1 VTRTGFILIRLQK
14 LGALALKKKKKKR
27 ALFENT
33 QPPDSAQKKHH
44 AKAVV
49 VDFIVVIVII
59 MRAASSL
66 SASCSYSSKMKSSA
80 FAPQQRF
87 FPATKKTT
95 RSEEITSSRILF
107 VGARRKDGRRTNA
120 SSSREK
126 RLAFSPGAAT
136 RALNKNAAAFGNN
149 NVVLFSSYEEEEE
162 DSEDEETKREKMEAI
177 QYAMQSFDVSS
188 DENFLP
194 SSPPSLGGGGGD
206 GGEEDQALK
215 TNVMEFVGAVRGGSN
230 KNGARRNGGKK
241 NDEGAG
247 VVGRRGR
254 GRYGNDVTREQR
266 RQRGQKPN
274 NGALVAREKKMSNRE
289 VKKSRK
295 VRAVFMGSMDDEDED
310 DGKKDD
316 MNDESFETRFELK
329 EGTSDVVKTSV
340 SSEKTN
346 GEKINVPRIEQRDVN
361 SNREAVLLPF
371 LNENRMLSEDDDES
385 SRITASNL
393 TKCNDAIRRCT
404 SFEEV
409 LPLVK
414 EMRQFGI
421 TPVESTYVAVMIACK
436 NAGTPERAI
445 EVYDA
450 CRMSGIEVSKRTM
463 LLTIECA
470 VKAKKLQPAMRVKE
484 DIEERGWTLSP
495 KIFDQLLKLTIDVD
509 MPGEDRKGRSPKARL
524 VRACVLFEEMTSK
537 SNLEPSPVAFNALL
551 VGAARAKEPQLVAQ
565 TFDEM
570 TSRGVAPSRETCEIA
585 LKALAEGGELAKSLN
600 VFAVMRQR
608 GLAPRKS
615 TYTALILSCAK
626 AKEPKCDEAFEI
638 FYRLREEGSV
648 EPNRAMFAAL
658 IDCAI
663 RAGKESYAFDAFDAM
678 KEANIPPTMA
688 TYNRLIHACGQKGT
702 ANGLRDAVRLYEYV
716 LAQNAAD
723 LRPDAYT
730 YGSLIAACAKV
741 RDATKAL
748 TLLDEMLEKSDEV
761 YPTTVVF
768 NSCITACG
776 QAGRWEDARKVFEKL
791 KVEIENRGGTGSSDL
806 YIGRETYGA
815 MLDAALGPGGAEAAV
830 AAVALELGKDK
841 KGGSSSG
848 MKTSLLDSER
858 VELAI
863 ELFKS
868 DEARRVCMYDD
879 IDEALWKNG
888 GDYDASKYTRTE
900 TIVATLAMLKA
911 VRYCEN
917 SSSKG
922 GGKTFANLPDEIC
935 INCGNAARRSLAV
948 ESVARAA
955 GVNCDTEERG
965 SSLYVTLPKSSLK
978 SLLKV
983 RN

>member
-1 VTRTGFILIRLQK
+1 MRVPLSDGRRRFGE
-14 LGALALKKKKKKR
+14 KKKK
-27 ALFENT
+27 T
-33 QPPDSAQKKHH
+33 Q
-44 AKAVV
+44 
-49 VDFIVVIVII
+49 
-59 MRAASSL
+59 RCAS
-66 SASCSYSSKMKSSA
+66 
-80 FAPQQRF
+80 R
-87 FPATKKTT
+87 
-95 RSEEITSSRILF
+95 
-107 VGARRKDGRRTNA
+107 NA
-120 SSSREK
+120 SSGVSSR
-126 RLAFSPGAAT
+126 SPF
-136 RALNKNAAAFGNN
+136 FGN
-149 NVVLFSSYEEEEE
+149 VFASSSFDDDD
-162 DSEDEETKREKMEAI
+162 DSEDEEVLKRERLEAV
-177 QYAMQSFDVSS
+177 QFAMQSFDVS
-188 DENFLP
+188 DETFNA
-194 SSPPSLGGGGGD
+194 GVKVAE
-206 GGEEDQALK
+206 EEDDRDDALK
-215 TNVMEFVGAVRGGSN
+215 TNVAEFVGAVRGGSSSSSGRGGGGGRRKSKDERGSGAGNN
-230 KNGARRNGGKK
+230 KNAAREERQK
-241 NDEGAG
+241 
-247 VVGRRGR
+247 R
-254 GRYGNDVTREQR
+254 QR
-266 RQRGQKPN
+266 RPKSSN
-274 NGALVAREKKMSNRE
+274 IANVARETKMSNRE

-295 VRAVFMGSMDDEDED
+295 VRAVFMGSMDDDDDNNEREEENED
-310 DGKKDD
+310 GG
-316 MNDESFETRFELK
+316 SFGGTRFELK
-329 EGTSDVVKTSV
+329 EGTSEVLKTSSV
-340 SSEKTN
+340 SDDKTTN
-346 GEKINVPRIEQRDVN
+346 GEIIDVPRIEQRDN
-361 SNREAVLLPF
+361 NNDKEAVLLTF

-421 TPVESTYVAVMIACK
+421 TPVESTYVAVIIACR

-450 CRMSGIEVSKRTM
+450 CRTSGIEVSKRTM
-463 LLTIECA
+463 LLTMECA

-484 DIEERGWTLSP
+484 DIEEQGWTLSP
-495 KIFDQLLKLTIDVD
+495 KVFDQLLKLTIDVD

-537 SNLEPSPVAFNALL
+537 SNVEPSPVAFNALL

-570 TSRGVAPSRETCEIA
+570 TSQGVSPSRETCEIA

-748 TLLDEMLEKSDEV
+748 SLLDEMLEKSDEV

-791 KVEIENRGGTGSSDL
+791 KVEIENRGGLGSSDL

-830 AAVALELGKDK
+830 SAVALELGKDK

-848 MKTSLLDSER
+848 MKTSFIDSDR

-863 ELFKS
+863 ELFQS
-868 DEARRVCMYDD
+868 EEARRVCQYDD
-879 IDEALWKNG
+879 IDEALWKND

-911 VRYCEN
+911 VRYCES

-922 GGKTFANLPDEIC
+922 NRTFADLPNEIC

-955 GVNCDTEERG
+955 GVKCDTEEQG
-965 SSLYVTLPKSSLK
+965 SALYVTLPKSSLK
-978 SLLKV
+978 SFMKV

>member
-1 VTRTGFILIRLQK
+1 MRVPLSDGRRRFGE
-14 LGALALKKKKKKR
+14 KKKK
-27 ALFENT
+27 T
-33 QPPDSAQKKHH
+33 Q
-44 AKAVV
+44 
-49 VDFIVVIVII
+49 
-59 MRAASSL
+59 RCAS
-66 SASCSYSSKMKSSA
+66 
-80 FAPQQRF
+80 R
-87 FPATKKTT
+87 
-95 RSEEITSSRILF
+95 
-107 VGARRKDGRRTNA
+107 NA
-120 SSSREK
+120 SSGGSSR
-126 RLAFSPGAAT
+126 SPF
-136 RALNKNAAAFGNN
+136 FGN
-149 NVVLFSSYEEEEE
+149 VFASSSFDDDD
-162 DSEDEETKREKMEAI
+162 DSEDEEVLKRERLEAV
-177 QYAMQSFDVSS
+177 QFAMQSFDVS
-188 DENFLP
+188 DETFNA
-194 SSPPSLGGGGGD
+194 GVKVAE
-206 GGEEDQALK
+206 EEDDRDDALK
-215 TNVMEFVGAVRGGSN
+215 TNVAEFVGAVRGGSSSSSGRGGGGGRRKSKDERGSGAGNN
-230 KNGARRNGGKK
+230 KNAAREERQK
-241 NDEGAG
+241 
-247 VVGRRGR
+247 R
-254 GRYGNDVTREQR
+254 QR
-266 RQRGQKPN
+266 RPKSSN
-274 NGALVAREKKMSNRE
+274 IANVARETKMSNRE

-295 VRAVFMGSMDDEDED
+295 VRAVFMGSMDDGDDNNEREEENED
-310 DGKKDD
+310 GG
-316 MNDESFETRFELK
+316 SFGGTRFELK
-329 EGTSDVVKTSV
+329 EGTSEVLKTSSV
-340 SSEKTN
+340 SDDKTTN
-346 GEKINVPRIEQRDVN
+346 GEIIDVPRIEQRDN
-361 SNREAVLLPF
+361 NNDKEAVLLTF

-421 TPVESTYVAVMIACK
+421 TPVESTYVAVMIACR

-450 CRMSGIEVSKRTM
+450 CRTSGIEVSKRTM
-463 LLTIECA
+463 LLTMECA

-484 DIEERGWTLSP
+484 DIEEQGWTLSP
-495 KIFDQLLKLTIDVD
+495 KVFDQLLKLTIDVD

-537 SNLEPSPVAFNALL
+537 SNVEPSPVAFNALL

-570 TSRGVAPSRETCEIA
+570 TSQGVSPSRETCEIA

-615 TYTALILSCAK
+615 TYTALILSCAR

-748 TLLDEMLEKSDEV
+748 SLLDEMLEKSDEV

-791 KVEIENRGGTGSSDL
+791 KVEIENRGGLGSSDL

-830 AAVALELGKDK
+830 SAVALELGKDK

-848 MKTSLLDSER
+848 MKTSFIDSDR

-863 ELFKS
+863 ELFQS
-868 DEARRVCMYDD
+868 EEARRVCQYDD
-879 IDEALWKNG
+879 IDEALWKND

-911 VRYCEN
+911 VRYCES

-922 GGKTFANLPDEIC
+922 NRTFADLPNEIC

-955 GVNCDTEERG
+955 GVKCDTEEQG
-965 SSLYVTLPKSSLK
+965 SALYVTLPKSSLK
-978 SLLKV
+978 SFMKV

>member
-1 VTRTGFILIRLQK
+1 MRVPLSDGRRRFGE
-14 LGALALKKKKKKR
+14 KKKK
-27 ALFENT
+27 T
-33 QPPDSAQKKHH
+33 Q
-44 AKAVV
+44 
-49 VDFIVVIVII
+49 
-59 MRAASSL
+59 RCAS
-66 SASCSYSSKMKSSA
+66 
-80 FAPQQRF
+80 R
-87 FPATKKTT
+87 
-95 RSEEITSSRILF
+95 
-107 VGARRKDGRRTNA
+107 NA
-120 SSSREK
+120 SSGGSSR
-126 RLAFSPGAAT
+126 SPF
-136 RALNKNAAAFGNN
+136 FGN
-149 NVVLFSSYEEEEE
+149 VFASSSFDDDD
-162 DSEDEETKREKMEAI
+162 DSEDEEVLKRERLEAV
-177 QYAMQSFDVSS
+177 QFAMQSFDVS
-188 DENFLP
+188 DETFNA
-194 SSPPSLGGGGGD
+194 GVKVAEE
-206 GGEEDQALK
+206 EEDREDALK
-215 TNVMEFVGAVRGGSN
+215 TNVAEFVGAVRGGSSSSSGRGGGGGRRKSKDERGSGAGNN
-230 KNGARRNGGKK
+230 KNAAREERQK
-241 NDEGAG
+241 
-247 VVGRRGR
+247 R
-254 GRYGNDVTREQR
+254 QR
-266 RQRGQKPN
+266 RPKSSN
-274 NGALVAREKKMSNRE
+274 IANVARETKMSNRE

-295 VRAVFMGSMDDEDED
+295 VRAVFMGSMDDDDDNNEREEENED
-310 DGKKDD
+310 GG
-316 MNDESFETRFELK
+316 SFGGTRVELK
-329 EGTSDVVKTSV
+329 EGTSEVLKTSSV
-340 SSEKTN
+340 SDDKTTN
-346 GEKINVPRIEQRDVN
+346 GEIIDVPRIEQRDN
-361 SNREAVLLPF
+361 NNDKEAVLLTF

-421 TPVESTYVAVMIACK
+421 TPVESTYVAVMIACR

-450 CRMSGIEVSKRTM
+450 CRTSGIEVSKRTM
-463 LLTIECA
+463 LLTMECA

-484 DIEERGWTLSP
+484 DIEEQGWTLSP
-495 KIFDQLLKLTIDVD
+495 KVFDQLLKLTIDVD

-537 SNLEPSPVAFNALL
+537 SNVEPSPVAFNALL

-570 TSRGVAPSRETCEIA
+570 TSQGVSPSRETCEIA

-748 TLLDEMLEKSDEV
+748 SLLDEMLEKSDEV

-791 KVEIENRGGTGSSDL
+791 KVEIENRGGLGSSDL

-830 AAVALELGKDK
+830 SAVALELGKDK

-848 MKTSLLDSER
+848 MKTSFIDSDR

-863 ELFKS
+863 ELFQS
-868 DEARRVCMYDD
+868 EEARRVCQYDD
-879 IDEALWKNG
+879 IDEALWKND

-900 TIVATLAMLKA
+900 TIGATLAMLKA
-911 VRYCEN
+911 VRYGES

-922 GGKTFANLPDEIC
+922 NRTFADLPNEIC

-955 GVNCDTEERG
+955 GVKCDTEEQG
-965 SSLYVTLPKSSLK
+965 SALYVTLPKSSLK
-978 SLLKV
+978 SFMKV

>member
-1 VTRTGFILIRLQK
+1 MRVPLSDGRRRFGE
-14 LGALALKKKKKKR
+14 KKKK
-27 ALFENT
+27 T
-33 QPPDSAQKKHH
+33 Q
-44 AKAVV
+44 
-49 VDFIVVIVII
+49 
-59 MRAASSL
+59 RCAS
-66 SASCSYSSKMKSSA
+66 
-80 FAPQQRF
+80 R
-87 FPATKKTT
+87 
-95 RSEEITSSRILF
+95 
-107 VGARRKDGRRTNA
+107 NA
-120 SSSREK
+120 SSGGSSR
-126 RLAFSPGAAT
+126 SPF
-136 RALNKNAAAFGNN
+136 FGN
-149 NVVLFSSYEEEEE
+149 VFASSSFDDDD
-162 DSEDEETKREKMEAI
+162 DSEDEEVLKRERLEAV
-177 QYAMQSFDVSS
+177 QFAMQSFDVS
-188 DENFLP
+188 DETFGA
-194 SSPPSLGGGGGD
+194 GGKVAE
-206 GGEEDQALK
+206 EEDREDALK
-215 TNVMEFVGAVRGGSN
+215 TNVAEFVGAVRGGSSSSSGRGGGGGRRKSKDERGSGAGNN
-230 KNGARRNGGKK
+230 KNAAREERQK
-241 NDEGAG
+241 
-247 VVGRRGR
+247 R
-254 GRYGNDVTREQR
+254 QR
-266 RQRGQKPN
+266 RPKSSN
-274 NGALVAREKKMSNRE
+274 IANVARETKMSNRE

-295 VRAVFMGSMDDEDED
+295 VRAVFMGSMDDDDDNNEREEENED
-310 DGKKDD
+310 GG
-316 MNDESFETRFELK
+316 SFGGTRFELK
-329 EGTSDVVKTSV
+329 EGTSEVLKTSSV
-340 SSEKTN
+340 SDDKTTN
-346 GEKINVPRIEQRDVN
+346 GEIIDVPRIEQRDN
-361 SNREAVLLPF
+361 NNDKEAVLLTF

-421 TPVESTYVAVMIACK
+421 TPVESTYVAVMIACR

-450 CRMSGIEVSKRTM
+450 CRTSGIEVSKRTM
-463 LLTIECA
+463 LLTMECA

-484 DIEERGWTLSP
+484 DIEEQGWTLSP
-495 KIFDQLLKLTIDVD
+495 KVFDQLLKLTIDVD

-537 SNLEPSPVAFNALL
+537 SNVEPSPVAFNALL

-570 TSRGVAPSRETCEIA
+570 TSQGVSPSRETCEIA

-748 TLLDEMLEKSDEV
+748 SLLDEMLEKSDEV

-791 KVEIENRGGTGSSDL
+791 KVEIENRGGLGSSDL

-830 AAVALELGKDK
+830 SAVALELGKDK

-848 MKTSLLDSER
+848 MKTSFIDSDR

-863 ELFKS
+863 ELFQS
-868 DEARRVCMYDD
+868 EEARRVCQYDD
-879 IDEALWKNG
+879 IDEALWKND

-911 VRYCEN
+911 VRYCES

-922 GGKTFANLPDEIC
+922 NRTFADLPNEIC

-955 GVNCDTEERG
+955 GVKCDTEEQG
-965 SSLYVTLPKSSLK
+965 SALYVTLPKSSLK
-978 SLLKV
+978 SFMKV

>member
-1 VTRTGFILIRLQK
+1 MSLPLSNGRRRFGE
-14 LGALALKKKKKKR
+14 KKKKIPR
-27 ALFENT
+27 C
-33 QPPDSAQKKHH
+33 
-44 AKAVV
+44 
-49 VDFIVVIVII
+49 
-59 MRAASSL
+59 ASRN
-66 SASCSYSSKMKSSA
+66 SSSGG
-80 FAPQQRF
+80 
-87 FPATKKTT
+87 
-95 RSEEITSSRILF
+95 SSRSPF
-107 VGARRKDGRRTNA
+107 FGNVFA
-120 SSSREK
+120 SSS
-126 RLAFSPGAAT
+126 FDDDD
-136 RALNKNAAAFGNN
+136 
-149 NVVLFSSYEEEEE
+149 
-162 DSEDEETKREKMEAI
+162 DSEDEEVLKRERLEAV
-177 QYAMQSFDVSS
+177 QFAMQSFDVS
-188 DENFLP
+188 DETFGA
-194 SSPPSLGGGGGD
+194 GGKVAE
-206 GGEEDQALK
+206 EEDREDALK
-215 TNVMEFVGAVRGGSN
+215 TNVAEFVGAVRGGSSSSSGRGGGGGRRKSKDDGSGAGNN
-230 KNGARRNGGKK
+230 KNAAREERQK
-241 NDEGAG
+241 
-247 VVGRRGR
+247 R
-254 GRYGNDVTREQR
+254 QR
-266 RQRGQKPN
+266 RPKSSN
-274 NGALVAREKKMSNRE
+274 IANVARETKMSNRE

-295 VRAVFMGSMDDEDED
+295 VRAVFMGSMDDDDDNNEREEENED
-310 DGKKDD
+310 GG
-316 MNDESFETRFELK
+316 SFGGTRFELK
-329 EGTSDVVKTSV
+329 EGTSEVLKTSSV
-340 SSEKTN
+340 SDDKTTN
-346 GEKINVPRIEQRDVN
+346 GEKIDVPRIEQRDN
-361 SNREAVLLPF
+361 NNDKEAVLLTF

-421 TPVESTYVAVMIACK
+421 TPVESTYVAVMIACR

-450 CRMSGIEVSKRTM
+450 CRTSGIEVSKRTM
-463 LLTIECA
+463 LLTMECA

-484 DIEERGWTLSP
+484 DIEEQGWTLSP
-495 KIFDQLLKLTIDVD
+495 KVFDQLLKLTIDVD

-537 SNLEPSPVAFNALL
+537 SNVEPSPVAFNALL

-570 TSRGVAPSRETCEIA
+570 TSQGVSPSRETCEIA

-748 TLLDEMLEKSDEV
+748 SLLDEMLEKSDEV

-791 KVEIENRGGTGSSDL
+791 KVEIENRGGLGSSDL

-830 AAVALELGKDK
+830 SAVALELGKDK

-848 MKTSLLDSER
+848 MKTSFIDSDR

-863 ELFKS
+863 ELFRS
-868 DEARRVCMYDD
+868 EEARRVCQYDD
-879 IDEALWKNG
+879 IDEALWKND

-911 VRYCEN
+911 VRYCES

-922 GGKTFANLPDEIC
+922 NRTFADLPNEIC

-955 GVNCDTEERG
+955 GVKCDTEEQG
-965 SSLYVTLPKSSLK
+965 SALYVTLPKSSLK
-978 SLLKV
+978 SFMKV

>member
-1 VTRTGFILIRLQK
+1 M
-14 LGALALKKKKKKR
+14 LK
-27 ALFENT
+27 
-33 QPPDSAQKKHH
+33 
-44 AKAVV
+44 
-49 VDFIVVIVII
+49 
-59 MRAASSL
+59 
-66 SASCSYSSKMKSSA
+66 
-80 FAPQQRF
+80 
-87 FPATKKTT
+87 
-95 RSEEITSSRILF
+95 TSS
-107 VGARRKDGRRTNA
+107 
-120 SSSREK
+120 
-126 RLAFSPGAAT
+126 
-136 RALNKNAAAFGNN
+136 
-149 NVVLFSSYEEEEE
+149 
-162 DSEDEETKREKMEAI
+162 
-177 QYAMQSFDVSS
+177 VS
-188 DENFLP
+188 D
-194 SSPPSLGGGGGD
+194 D
-206 GGEEDQALK
+206 K
-215 TNVMEFVGAVRGGSN
+215 T
-230 KNGARRNGGKK
+230 
-241 NDEGAG
+241 
-247 VVGRRGR
+247 
-254 GRYGNDVTREQR
+254 
-266 RQRGQKPN
+266 
-274 NGALVAREKKMSNRE
+274 
-289 VKKSRK
+289 
-295 VRAVFMGSMDDEDED
+295 
-310 DGKKDD
+310 
-316 MNDESFETRFELK
+316 
-329 EGTSDVVKTSV
+329 
-340 SSEKTN
+340 TN
-346 GEKINVPRIEQRDVN
+346 GEIIDVPRIEQRDN
-361 SNREAVLLPF
+361 NNDKEAVLLTF

-421 TPVESTYVAVMIACK
+421 TPVESTYVAVMIACR

-450 CRMSGIEVSKRTM
+450 CRTSGIEVSKRTM
-463 LLTIECA
+463 LLTMECA

-484 DIEERGWTLSP
+484 V
-495 KIFDQLLKLTIDVD
+495 FDQLLKLTIDVD

-537 SNLEPSPVAFNALL
+537 SNVEPSPVAFNALL

-570 TSRGVAPSRETCEIA
+570 TSQGVSPSRETCEIA

-748 TLLDEMLEKSDEV
+748 SLLDEMLEKSDEV

-791 KVEIENRGGTGSSDL
+791 KVEIENRGGLGSSDL

-830 AAVALELGKDK
+830 SAVALELGKDK

-848 MKTSLLDSER
+848 MKTSFIDSDR

-863 ELFKS
+863 ELFQS
-868 DEARRVCMYDD
+868 EEARRVCQYDD
-879 IDEALWKNG
+879 IDEALWKND

-911 VRYCEN
+911 VRYCES

-922 GGKTFANLPDEIC
+922 NRTFADLPNEIC

-955 GVNCDTEERG
+955 GVKCDTEEQG
-965 SSLYVTLPKSSLK
+965 SALYVTLPKSSLK
-978 SLLKV
+978 SFMKV

>member
-1 VTRTGFILIRLQK
+1 L
-14 LGALALKKKKKKR
+14 
-27 ALFENT
+27 E
-33 QPPDSAQKKHH
+33 
-44 AKAVV
+44 AVQ
-49 VDFIVVIVII
+49 F
-59 MRAASSL
+59 
-66 SASCSYSSKMKSSA
+66 
-80 FAPQQRF
+80 
-87 FPATKKTT
+87 
-95 RSEEITSSRILF
+95 
-107 VGARRKDGRRTNA
+107 
-120 SSSREK
+120 
-126 RLAFSPGAAT
+126 
-136 RALNKNAAAFGNN
+136 
-149 NVVLFSSYEEEEE
+149 
-162 DSEDEETKREKMEAI
+162 
-177 QYAMQSFDVSS
+177 AMQSFDVS
-188 DENFLP
+188 DETFNA
-194 SSPPSLGGGGGD
+194 GVKVAE
-206 GGEEDQALK
+206 EEDDRDDALK
-215 TNVMEFVGAVRGGSN
+215 TNVAEFVGAVRGGSSSSSGRGGGGGRRTSKDERGSGAGNN
-230 KNGARRNGGKK
+230 KNAAREERQK
-241 NDEGAG
+241 
-247 VVGRRGR
+247 R
-254 GRYGNDVTREQR
+254 QR
-266 RQRGQKPN
+266 RPKSSN
-274 NGALVAREKKMSNRE
+274 IANVARETKMSNRE

-295 VRAVFMGSMDDEDED
+295 VRAVFMGSMDDDDDNNEREEENED
-310 DGKKDD
+310 GG
-316 MNDESFETRFELK
+316 SFGGTRFELK
-329 EGTSDVVKTSV
+329 EGTSEVLKTSSV
-340 SSEKTN
+340 SDDKTTN
-346 GEKINVPRIEQRDVN
+346 GEIIDVPRIEQRDN
-361 SNREAVLLPF
+361 NNDKEAVLLTF

-421 TPVESTYVAVMIACK
+421 TPVESTYVAVMIACR

-450 CRMSGIEVSKRTM
+450 CRTSGIEVSKRTM
-463 LLTIECA
+463 LLTMECA

-484 DIEERGWTLSP
+484 DIEEQGWTLSP
-495 KIFDQLLKLTIDVD
+495 KVFDQLLKLTIDVD

-537 SNLEPSPVAFNALL
+537 SNVEPSPVAFNALL

-570 TSRGVAPSRETCEIA
+570 TSQGVSPSRETCEIA

-748 TLLDEMLEKSDEV
+748 SLLDEMLEKSDEV

-791 KVEIENRGGTGSSDL
+791 KVEIENRGGLGSSDL

-830 AAVALELGKDK
+830 SAVALELGKDK

-848 MKTSLLDSER
+848 MKTSFIDSDR

-863 ELFKS
+863 ELFQS
-868 DEARRVCMYDD
+868 EEARRVCQYDD
-879 IDEALWKNG
+879 IDEALWKND

-911 VRYCEN
+911 VRYCES

-922 GGKTFANLPDEIC
+922 NRTFADLPNEIC

-955 GVNCDTEERG
+955 GVKCDTEEQG
-965 SSLYVTLPKSSLK
+965 SALYVTLPKSSLK
-978 SLLKV
+978 SFMKV

>member
-1 VTRTGFILIRLQK
+1 
-14 LGALALKKKKKKR
+14 
-27 ALFENT
+27 
-33 QPPDSAQKKHH
+33 
-44 AKAVV
+44 
-49 VDFIVVIVII
+49 
-59 MRAASSL
+59 MRASSSL
-66 SASCSYSSKMKSSA
+66 SASCSSSSSS
-80 FAPQQRF
+80 FHSSCQKRIIRRG
-87 FPATKKTT
+87 KKTSRLVKRT
-95 RSEEITSSRILF
+95 TASLPLSSGRRRF
-107 VGARRKDGRRTNA
+107 GETRRKIPRCASPRSSSSGSSSPFFGNVFA
-120 SSSREK
+120 SSS
-126 RLAFSPGAAT
+126 FDDDD
-136 RALNKNAAAFGNN
+136 
-149 NVVLFSSYEEEEE
+149 
-162 DSEDEETKREKMEAI
+162 DSEDEEVLKRERLEAV
-177 QYAMQSFDVSS
+177 QFAMQSFDVS
-188 DENFLP
+188 DETFTA
-194 SSPPSLGGGGGD
+194 GVKVAEE
-206 GGEEDQALK
+206 EEDRGDEEEEKEVALK
-215 TNVMEFVGAVRGGSN
+215 TNVAEFVGAVRGGSSSSSGRGGGGGRRKSNDFYGSGAGNNN
-230 KNGARRNGGKK
+230 KNAAREERQK
-241 NDEGAG
+241 
-247 VVGRRGR
+247 R
-254 GRYGNDVTREQR
+254 QR
-266 RQRGQKPN
+266 RPKSSN
-274 NGALVAREKKMSNRE
+274 IANAARETKMSNRE

-295 VRAVFMGSMDDEDED
+295 VRAVFMGSMDDDDDDNNEREEENED
-310 DGKKDD
+310 GG
-316 MNDESFETRFELK
+316 SFGGTRFELK
-329 EGTSDVVKTSV
+329 EGTSEVLKTSSV
-340 SSEKTN
+340 SDDKTTN
-346 GEKINVPRIEQRDVN
+346 GEKIDVPRIEQQDN
-361 SNREAVLLPF
+361 NNDKEAVLLTF

-421 TPVESTYVAVMIACK
+421 TPVESTYVAVMIACR

-450 CRMSGIEVSKRTM
+450 CRTSGIEVSKRTM
-463 LLTIECA
+463 LLTMECA

-484 DIEERGWTLSP
+484 DIEEQGWTLSP
-495 KIFDQLLKLTIDVD
+495 KVFDQLLKLTIDVD

-537 SNLEPSPVAFNALL
+537 SNVEPSPVAFNALL

-570 TSRGVAPSRETCEIA
+570 TSQGVSPSRETCEIA

-748 TLLDEMLEKSDEV
+748 SLLDEMLEKSDEV

-776 QAGRWEDARKVFEKL
+776 QAGRWEDARRVFEKL
-791 KVEIENRGGTGSSDL
+791 KVEIENRGGLGSSDL

-830 AAVALELGKDK
+830 SAIALELGKDK
-841 KGGSSSG
+841 KGAGSSSG
-848 MKTSLLDSER
+848 MKTSFIDSDR

-863 ELFKS
+863 ELFQS
-868 DEARRVCMYDD
+868 EEARRVCQYDD
-879 IDEALWKNG
+879 IDEALWKND

-911 VRYCEN
+911 VRYCEI

-922 GGKTFANLPDEIC
+922 NRTFADLPNEIC

-955 GVNCDTEERG
+955 GVKCDTEEQG
-965 SSLYVTLPKSSLK
+965 SAVYVTLPKSSLK
-978 SLLKV
+978 SFMKV

>member
-1 VTRTGFILIRLQK
+1 
-14 LGALALKKKKKKR
+14 
-27 ALFENT
+27 
-33 QPPDSAQKKHH
+33 
-44 AKAVV
+44 
-49 VDFIVVIVII
+49 
-59 MRAASSL
+59 
-66 SASCSYSSKMKSSA
+66 
-80 FAPQQRF
+80 
-87 FPATKKTT
+87 
-95 RSEEITSSRILF
+95 
-107 VGARRKDGRRTNA
+107 
-120 SSSREK
+120 
-126 RLAFSPGAAT
+126 
-136 RALNKNAAAFGNN
+136 
-149 NVVLFSSYEEEEE
+149 
-162 DSEDEETKREKMEAI
+162 
-177 QYAMQSFDVSS
+177 MQSFDVS
-188 DENFLP
+188 DETFVA
-194 SSPPSLGGGGGD
+194 GVKVAEEEE
-206 GGEEDQALK
+206 EEDALK
-215 TNVMEFVGAVRGGSN
+215 TNVAEFVGAVRGGSSSSS
-230 KNGARRNGGKK
+230 GRGGGGGRRKS
-241 NDEGAG
+241 NDERGSGAG
-247 VVGRRGR
+247 
-254 GRYGNDVTREQR
+254 NNKHAAREERQKRQR
-266 RQRGQKPN
+266 RSKSSN
-274 NGALVAREKKMSNRE
+274 IANVARETKMSNRE

-295 VRAVFMGSMDDEDED
+295 VRAVFMGSMDDDED
-310 DGKKDD
+310 DNNEREENEDGG
-316 MNDESFETRFELK
+316 SFGGTRFELK
-329 EGTSDVVKTSV
+329 EGTSEVLKTSSV
-340 SSEKTN
+340 SDKTTN
-346 GEKINVPRIEQRDVN
+346 GEKIDVPRIEQQDN
-361 SNREAVLLPF
+361 NNDKEAVLLTF
-371 LNENRMLSEDDDES
+371 LNENRILSEDDDES

-421 TPVESTYVAVMIACK
+421 TPVESTYVAVMIACR

-450 CRMSGIEVSKRTM
+450 CRTSGIEVSKRTM
-463 LLTIECA
+463 LLTMECA

-484 DIEERGWTLSP
+484 DIEEQGWTLSP
-495 KIFDQLLKLTIDVD
+495 KVFDQLLKLTIDVD

-537 SNLEPSPVAFNALL
+537 SNVEPSPVAFNALL

-570 TSRGVAPSRETCEIA
+570 TSQGVSPSRETCEIA

-748 TLLDEMLEKSDEV
+748 SLLDEMLEKSDEV

-776 QAGRWEDARKVFEKL
+776 QAGRWEDAREVFEKL
-791 KVEIENRGGTGSSDL
+791 KVEIENRGGLGSSDL

-830 AAVALELGKDK
+830 SAVALELGKDK

-848 MKTSLLDSER
+848 MKTSFIDSDR

-863 ELFKS
+863 ELFQS
-868 DEARRVCMYDD
+868 EEARRVCQYDD
-879 IDEALWKNG
+879 IDEALWKND

-911 VRYCEN
+911 VRYCES

-922 GGKTFANLPDEIC
+922 NRTFADLPNEIC

-955 GVNCDTEERG
+955 GVKCDTEEQG
-965 SSLYVTLPKSSLK
+965 SALYVTLPKSSLK
-978 SLLKV
+978 SFMKV

>member
-1 VTRTGFILIRLQK
+1 MRVPLSDGRRRFGE
-14 LGALALKKKKKKR
+14 KKKK
-27 ALFENT
+27 T
-33 QPPDSAQKKHH
+33 Q
-44 AKAVV
+44 
-49 VDFIVVIVII
+49 
-59 MRAASSL
+59 RCAS
-66 SASCSYSSKMKSSA
+66 
-80 FAPQQRF
+80 R
-87 FPATKKTT
+87 
-95 RSEEITSSRILF
+95 
-107 VGARRKDGRRTNA
+107 NA
-120 SSSREK
+120 SSGGSSR
-126 RLAFSPGAAT
+126 SPF
-136 RALNKNAAAFGNN
+136 FGN
-149 NVVLFSSYEEEEE
+149 VFASSSFDDDD
-162 DSEDEETKREKMEAI
+162 DSEDEEVLKRERLEAV
-177 QYAMQSFDVSS
+177 QFAMQSFDVS
-188 DENFLP
+188 DETFNA
-194 SSPPSLGGGGGD
+194 GVKVAE
-206 GGEEDQALK
+206 EEDDRDDALK
-215 TNVMEFVGAVRGGSN
+215 TNVAEFVGAVRGGSSSSSGRGGGGGRRKSKDERGSGAGNNN
-230 KNGARRNGGKK
+230 KNAAREERQK
-241 NDEGAG
+241 
-247 VVGRRGR
+247 R
-254 GRYGNDVTREQR
+254 QR
-266 RQRGQKPN
+266 RPKSSN
-274 NGALVAREKKMSNRE
+274 IANVARETKMSNRE

-295 VRAVFMGSMDDEDED
+295 VRAVFMGSMDDDDDNNEREEENED
-310 DGKKDD
+310 GG
-316 MNDESFETRFELK
+316 SFGGTRFELK
-329 EGTSDVVKTSV
+329 EGTSEVLKTSSV
-340 SSEKTN
+340 SDDKTTN
-346 GEKINVPRIEQRDVN
+346 GEIIDVPRIEQRDN
-361 SNREAVLLPF
+361 NNDKEAVLLTF

-421 TPVESTYVAVMIACK
+421 TPVESTYVAVMIACR

-450 CRMSGIEVSKRTM
+450 CRTSGIEVSKRTM
-463 LLTIECA
+463 LLTMECA

-484 DIEERGWTLSP
+484 DIEEQGWTLSP
-495 KIFDQLLKLTIDVD
+495 KVFDQLLKLTIDVD

-537 SNLEPSPVAFNALL
+537 SNVEPSPVAFNALL

-570 TSRGVAPSRETCEIA
+570 TSQGVSPSRETCEIA

-748 TLLDEMLEKSDEV
+748 SLLDEMLEKSDEV

-791 KVEIENRGGTGSSDL
+791 KVEIENRGGLGSSDL

-830 AAVALELGKDK
+830 SAVALELGKDK

-848 MKTSLLDSER
+848 MKTSFIDSDR

-863 ELFKS
+863 ELFQS
-868 DEARRVCMYDD
+868 EEARRVCQYDD
-879 IDEALWKNG
+879 IDEALWKND

-911 VRYCEN
+911 VRYCES

-922 GGKTFANLPDEIC
+922 NRTFADLPNEIC

-955 GVNCDTEERG
+955 GLKCDTEEQG
-965 SSLYVTLPKSSLK
+965 SALYVTLPKSSLK
-978 SLLKV
+978 SFMKV

>member
-1 VTRTGFILIRLQK
+1 MRASSGGTKTSRLVNRTTMRVPLSDGRRRF
-14 LGALALKKKKKKR
+14 GEKKKK
-27 ALFENT
+27 T
-33 QPPDSAQKKHH
+33 Q
-44 AKAVV
+44 
-49 VDFIVVIVII
+49 
-59 MRAASSL
+59 RCAS
-66 SASCSYSSKMKSSA
+66 
-80 FAPQQRF
+80 R
-87 FPATKKTT
+87 
-95 RSEEITSSRILF
+95 
-107 VGARRKDGRRTNA
+107 NA
-120 SSSREK
+120 SSGGSSR
-126 RLAFSPGAAT
+126 SPF
-136 RALNKNAAAFGNN
+136 FGN
-149 NVVLFSSYEEEEE
+149 VFASSSFDDDD
-162 DSEDEETKREKMEAI
+162 DSEDEEVLKRERLEAV
-177 QYAMQSFDVSS
+177 QFAMQSFDVS
-188 DENFLP
+188 DETFNA
-194 SSPPSLGGGGGD
+194 GVKVAEE
-206 GGEEDQALK
+206 EEDREDALK
-215 TNVMEFVGAVRGGSN
+215 TNVAEFVGAVRGGSSSSSGRGGGGGRRKSKDERGSGAGNN
-230 KNGARRNGGKK
+230 KNAAREERQK
-241 NDEGAG
+241 
-247 VVGRRGR
+247 R
-254 GRYGNDVTREQR
+254 QR
-266 RQRGQKPN
+266 RPKSSN
-274 NGALVAREKKMSNRE
+274 IANVARETKMSNRE

-295 VRAVFMGSMDDEDED
+295 VRAVFMGSMDDDDNNEREGENED
-310 DGKKDD
+310 GG
-316 MNDESFETRFELK
+316 SFGGTRFELK
-329 EGTSDVVKTSV
+329 EGTSEVLKTSSV
-340 SSEKTN
+340 SDDKTTN
-346 GEKINVPRIEQRDVN
+346 GEIIDVPRIEQRDN
-361 SNREAVLLPF
+361 NNDKEAVLLTF

-421 TPVESTYVAVMIACK
+421 TPVESTYVAVMIACR

-450 CRMSGIEVSKRTM
+450 CRTSGIEVSKRTM
-463 LLTIECA
+463 LLTMECA

-484 DIEERGWTLSP
+484 DIEEQGWTLSP
-495 KIFDQLLKLTIDVD
+495 KVFDQLLKLTIDVD

-537 SNLEPSPVAFNALL
+537 SNVEPSPVAFNALL

-570 TSRGVAPSRETCEIA
+570 TSQGVSPSRETCEIA

-748 TLLDEMLEKSDEV
+748 SLLDEMLEKSDEV

-791 KVEIENRGGTGSSDL
+791 KVEIENRGGLGSSDL

-830 AAVALELGKDK
+830 SAVALELGKDK

-848 MKTSLLDSER
+848 MKTSFIDSDR

-863 ELFKS
+863 ELFQS
-868 DEARRVCMYDD
+868 EEARRVCQYDD
-879 IDEALWKNG
+879 IDEALWKND

-911 VRYCEN
+911 VRYCES

-922 GGKTFANLPDEIC
+922 NRTFADLPNEIC

-955 GVNCDTEERG
+955 GVKCDTEEQG
-965 SSLYVTLPKSSLK
+965 SALYVTLPKSSLK
-978 SLLKV
+978 SFMKV

>member
-1 VTRTGFILIRLQK
+1 L
-14 LGALALKKKKKKR
+14 
-27 ALFENT
+27 E
-33 QPPDSAQKKHH
+33 
-44 AKAVV
+44 AVQ
-49 VDFIVVIVII
+49 F
-59 MRAASSL
+59 
-66 SASCSYSSKMKSSA
+66 
-80 FAPQQRF
+80 
-87 FPATKKTT
+87 
-95 RSEEITSSRILF
+95 
-107 VGARRKDGRRTNA
+107 
-120 SSSREK
+120 
-126 RLAFSPGAAT
+126 
-136 RALNKNAAAFGNN
+136 
-149 NVVLFSSYEEEEE
+149 
-162 DSEDEETKREKMEAI
+162 
-177 QYAMQSFDVSS
+177 AMQSFDVS
-188 DENFLP
+188 DETFNA
-194 SSPPSLGGGGGD
+194 GVKVAE
-206 GGEEDQALK
+206 EEDDRDDALK
-215 TNVMEFVGAVRGGSN
+215 TNVAEFVGAVRGGSSSSS
-230 KNGARRNGGKK
+230 GRGGGGGRRKSK
-241 NDEGAG
+241 DERGSGAG
-247 VVGRRGR
+247 
-254 GRYGNDVTREQR
+254 NNKIAAREERQKRQR
-266 RQRGQKPN
+266 RPKSSN
-274 NGALVAREKKMSNRE
+274 IANVARETKMSNRE

-295 VRAVFMGSMDDEDED
+295 VRAVFMGSMDDDDDNNEREEENED
-310 DGKKDD
+310 GG
-316 MNDESFETRFELK
+316 SFGGTRFELK
-329 EGTSDVVKTSV
+329 EGTSEVLKTSSV
-340 SSEKTN
+340 SDDKTTN
-346 GEKINVPRIEQRDVN
+346 GEIIDVPRIEQRDN
-361 SNREAVLLPF
+361 NNDKEAVLLTF

-421 TPVESTYVAVMIACK
+421 TPVESTYVAVMIACR

-450 CRMSGIEVSKRTM
+450 CRTSGIEVSKRTM
-463 LLTIECA
+463 LLTMECA

-484 DIEERGWTLSP
+484 DIEEQGWTLSP
-495 KIFDQLLKLTIDVD
+495 KVFDQLLKLTIDVD

-537 SNLEPSPVAFNALL
+537 SNVEPSPVAFNALL

-570 TSRGVAPSRETCEIA
+570 TSQGVSPSRETCEIA

-748 TLLDEMLEKSDEV
+748 SLLDEMLEKSDEV

-791 KVEIENRGGTGSSDL
+791 KVEIENRGGLGSSDL

-830 AAVALELGKDK
+830 SAVALELGKDK

-848 MKTSLLDSER
+848 MKTSFIDSDR

-863 ELFKS
+863 ELFQS
-868 DEARRVCMYDD
+868 EEARRVCQYDD
-879 IDEALWKNG
+879 IDEALWKND

-911 VRYCEN
+911 VRYCES

-922 GGKTFANLPDEIC
+922 NRTFADLPNEIC

-955 GVNCDTEERG
+955 GVKCDTEEQG
-965 SSLYVTLPKSSLK
+965 SALYVTLPKSSLK
-978 SLLKV
+978 SFMKV

>member
-1 VTRTGFILIRLQK
+1 MRVPLSDGRRRFGE
-14 LGALALKKKKKKR
+14 KKKK
-27 ALFENT
+27 T
-33 QPPDSAQKKHH
+33 Q
-44 AKAVV
+44 
-49 VDFIVVIVII
+49 
-59 MRAASSL
+59 RCAS
-66 SASCSYSSKMKSSA
+66 
-80 FAPQQRF
+80 R
-87 FPATKKTT
+87 
-95 RSEEITSSRILF
+95 
-107 VGARRKDGRRTNA
+107 NA
-120 SSSREK
+120 SSGGSSR
-126 RLAFSPGAAT
+126 SPF
-136 RALNKNAAAFGNN
+136 FGN
-149 NVVLFSSYEEEEE
+149 VFASSSFDDDD
-162 DSEDEETKREKMEAI
+162 DSEDEEVLKRQRLEAV
-177 QYAMQSFDVSS
+177 QFAMQSFDVS
-188 DENFLP
+188 DETFNA
-194 SSPPSLGGGGGD
+194 GVKVAEE
-206 GGEEDQALK
+206 EEDREDALK
-215 TNVMEFVGAVRGGSN
+215 TNVAEFVGAVRGGSSSSSGRGGGGGRRKSKDERGSGAGNN
-230 KNGARRNGGKK
+230 KNAAREERQK
-241 NDEGAG
+241 
-247 VVGRRGR
+247 R
-254 GRYGNDVTREQR
+254 QR
-266 RQRGQKPN
+266 RPKSSN
-274 NGALVAREKKMSNRE
+274 IANVARETKMSNRE

-295 VRAVFMGSMDDEDED
+295 VRAVFMGSMDDDDDNNEREEENED
-310 DGKKDD
+310 GG
-316 MNDESFETRFELK
+316 SFGGTRFELK
-329 EGTSDVVKTSV
+329 EGTSEVLKTSSV
-340 SSEKTN
+340 SDDKTTN
-346 GEKINVPRIEQRDVN
+346 GEIIDVPRIEQRDN
-361 SNREAVLLPF
+361 NNDKEAVLLTF

-421 TPVESTYVAVMIACK
+421 TPVESTYAAVMIACR

-450 CRMSGIEVSKRTM
+450 CRTSGIEVSKRTM
-463 LLTIECA
+463 LLTMECA

-484 DIEERGWTLSP
+484 DIEEQGWTLSP
-495 KIFDQLLKLTIDVD
+495 KVFDQLLKLTIDVD

-537 SNLEPSPVAFNALL
+537 SNVEPSPVAFNALL

-570 TSRGVAPSRETCEIA
+570 TSQGVSPSRETCEIA

-748 TLLDEMLEKSDEV
+748 SLLDEMLEKSDEV

-791 KVEIENRGGTGSSDL
+791 KVEIENRGGLGSSDL

-830 AAVALELGKDK
+830 SAVALELGKDK

-848 MKTSLLDSER
+848 MKTSFIDSDR

-863 ELFKS
+863 ELFQS
-868 DEARRVCMYDD
+868 EEARRVCQYDD
-879 IDEALWKNG
+879 IDEALWKND

-911 VRYCEN
+911 VRYCES

-922 GGKTFANLPDEIC
+922 NRTFADLPNEIC

-955 GVNCDTEERG
+955 GVKCDTEEQG
-965 SSLYVTLPKSSLK
+965 SALYVTLPKSSLK
-978 SLLKV
+978 SFMKV

>member
-1 VTRTGFILIRLQK
+1 MRVPLSDGRRRFGE
-14 LGALALKKKKKKR
+14 KKKK
-27 ALFENT
+27 T
-33 QPPDSAQKKHH
+33 Q
-44 AKAVV
+44 
-49 VDFIVVIVII
+49 
-59 MRAASSL
+59 RCAS
-66 SASCSYSSKMKSSA
+66 
-80 FAPQQRF
+80 R
-87 FPATKKTT
+87 
-95 RSEEITSSRILF
+95 
-107 VGARRKDGRRTNA
+107 NA
-120 SSSREK
+120 SSGGSSR
-126 RLAFSPGAAT
+126 SPF
-136 RALNKNAAAFGNN
+136 FGN
-149 NVVLFSSYEEEEE
+149 VFASSSFDDDD
-162 DSEDEETKREKMEAI
+162 DSEDEEVLKRQRLEAV
-177 QYAMQSFDVSS
+177 QFAMQSFDVS
-188 DENFLP
+188 DETFNA
-194 SSPPSLGGGGGD
+194 GVKVAE
-206 GGEEDQALK
+206 EEDDRDDALK
-215 TNVMEFVGAVRGGSN
+215 TNVAEFVGAVRGGSSSSSGRGGGGGRRKSKDERGSGAGNN
-230 KNGARRNGGKK
+230 KNAAREERQK
-241 NDEGAG
+241 
-247 VVGRRGR
+247 R
-254 GRYGNDVTREQR
+254 QR
-266 RQRGQKPN
+266 RPKSSN
-274 NGALVAREKKMSNRE
+274 IANVARETKMSNRE

-295 VRAVFMGSMDDEDED
+295 VRAVFMGSMDDDDDNNEREEENED
-310 DGKKDD
+310 GG
-316 MNDESFETRFELK
+316 SFGGTRFELK
-329 EGTSDVVKTSV
+329 EGTSKVLKTSSV
-340 SSEKTN
+340 SDDKTTN
-346 GEKINVPRIEQRDVN
+346 GEIIDVPRIEQRDDN
-361 SNREAVLLPF
+361 NDKEAVLLTF

-414 EMRQFGI
+414 EMRQFGT
-421 TPVESTYVAVMIACK
+421 TPVESTYVAVMIACR

-450 CRMSGIEVSKRTM
+450 CRTSGIEVSKRTM
-463 LLTIECA
+463 LLTMECA

-484 DIEERGWTLSP
+484 DIEEQGWTLSP
-495 KIFDQLLKLTIDVD
+495 KVFDQLLKLTIDVD

-537 SNLEPSPVAFNALL
+537 SNVEPSPVAFNALL

-570 TSRGVAPSRETCEIA
+570 TSQGVSPSRETCEIA

-748 TLLDEMLEKSDEV
+748 SLLDEMLEKSDEV

-791 KVEIENRGGTGSSDL
+791 KVEIENRGGLGSSDL

-830 AAVALELGKDK
+830 SAVALELGKDK

-848 MKTSLLDSER
+848 MKTSFIDSDR

-863 ELFKS
+863 ELFQS
-868 DEARRVCMYDD
+868 EEARRVCQYDD
-879 IDEALWKNG
+879 IDEALWKND

-911 VRYCEN
+911 VRYCES

-922 GGKTFANLPDEIC
+922 NRTFADLPNEIC

-955 GVNCDTEERG
+955 GVKCDTEEQG
-965 SSLYVTLPKSSLK
+965 SALYVTLRKSSLK
-978 SLLKV
+978 SFMKV

>member
-1 VTRTGFILIRLQK
+1 MRVPLSDGRRRFGE
-14 LGALALKKKKKKR
+14 KKKK
-27 ALFENT
+27 T
-33 QPPDSAQKKHH
+33 Q
-44 AKAVV
+44 
-49 VDFIVVIVII
+49 
-59 MRAASSL
+59 RCAS
-66 SASCSYSSKMKSSA
+66 
-80 FAPQQRF
+80 R
-87 FPATKKTT
+87 
-95 RSEEITSSRILF
+95 
-107 VGARRKDGRRTNA
+107 NA
-120 SSSREK
+120 SSGGSSR
-126 RLAFSPGAAT
+126 SPF
-136 RALNKNAAAFGNN
+136 FGN
-149 NVVLFSSYEEEEE
+149 VFASSSFDDDD
-162 DSEDEETKREKMEAI
+162 DSEDEEVLKRERLEAV
-177 QYAMQSFDVSS
+177 QFAMQSFDVS
-188 DENFLP
+188 DETFNA
-194 SSPPSLGGGGGD
+194 GVKVAEE
-206 GGEEDQALK
+206 EEDREDALK
-215 TNVMEFVGAVRGGSN
+215 TNVAEFVGAVRGGSSSSSGRGGGGGRRKSKDERGSGAGNN
-230 KNGARRNGGKK
+230 KNAAREERQK
-241 NDEGAG
+241 
-247 VVGRRGR
+247 R
-254 GRYGNDVTREQR
+254 QR
-266 RQRGQKPN
+266 RPKSSN
-274 NGALVAREKKMSNRE
+274 IANVARETKMSNRE

-295 VRAVFMGSMDDEDED
+295 VRAVFMGSMDDDDDNNEREGENED
-310 DGKKDD
+310 GG
-316 MNDESFETRFELK
+316 SFGGTRFELK
-329 EGTSDVVKTSV
+329 EGTSEVLKTSSV
-340 SSEKTN
+340 SDDKTTN
-346 GEKINVPRIEQRDVN
+346 GEIIDVPRIEQRDN
-361 SNREAVLLPF
+361 NNDKEAVLLTF

-421 TPVESTYVAVMIACK
+421 TPVESTYVAVMIACR

-450 CRMSGIEVSKRTM
+450 CRTSGIEVSKRTM
-463 LLTIECA
+463 LLTMECA

-484 DIEERGWTLSP
+484 DIEEQGWTLSP
-495 KIFDQLLKLTIDVD
+495 KVFDQLLKLTIDVD

-537 SNLEPSPVAFNALL
+537 SNVEPSPVAFNALL

-570 TSRGVAPSRETCEIA
+570 TSQGVSPSRETCEIA

-600 VFAVMRQR
+600 VFAVMRQK

-748 TLLDEMLEKSDEV
+748 SLLDEMLEKSDEV

-791 KVEIENRGGTGSSDL
+791 KVEIENRGGLGSSDL

-830 AAVALELGKDK
+830 SAVALELGKDK

-848 MKTSLLDSER
+848 MKTSFIDSDR

-863 ELFKS
+863 ELFQS
-868 DEARRVCMYDD
+868 EEARRVCQYDD
-879 IDEALWKNG
+879 IDEALWKND

-911 VRYCEN
+911 VRYCES

-922 GGKTFANLPDEIC
+922 NRTFADLPNEIC

-955 GVNCDTEERG
+955 GVKCDTEEQG
-965 SSLYVTLPKSSLK
+965 SALYVTLPKSSLK
-978 SLLKV
+978 SFMKV

>member
-1 VTRTGFILIRLQK
+1 
-14 LGALALKKKKKKR
+14 
-27 ALFENT
+27 
-33 QPPDSAQKKHH
+33 
-44 AKAVV
+44 
-49 VDFIVVIVII
+49 
-59 MRAASSL
+59 
-66 SASCSYSSKMKSSA
+66 
-80 FAPQQRF
+80 
-87 FPATKKTT
+87 
-95 RSEEITSSRILF
+95 
-107 VGARRKDGRRTNA
+107 
-120 SSSREK
+120 
-126 RLAFSPGAAT
+126 
-136 RALNKNAAAFGNN
+136 
-149 NVVLFSSYEEEEE
+149 
-162 DSEDEETKREKMEAI
+162 
-177 QYAMQSFDVSS
+177 MQSFDVS
-188 DENFLP
+188 DETFNA
-194 SSPPSLGGGGGD
+194 GVKVAE
-206 GGEEDQALK
+206 EEDDRDDALK
-215 TNVMEFVGAVRGGSN
+215 TNVAEFVGAVRGGSSSSSGRGGGGGRRKSKDERGSGAGNN
-230 KNGARRNGGKK
+230 KNAAREERQK
-241 NDEGAG
+241 
-247 VVGRRGR
+247 R
-254 GRYGNDVTREQR
+254 QR
-266 RQRGQKPN
+266 RPKSSN
-274 NGALVAREKKMSNRE
+274 IANVARETKMSNRE

-295 VRAVFMGSMDDEDED
+295 VRAVFMGSMDDDDDNNEREEENED
-310 DGKKDD
+310 GG
-316 MNDESFETRFELK
+316 SFGGTRFELK
-329 EGTSDVVKTSV
+329 EGTSEVLKTSSV
-340 SSEKTN
+340 SDDKTTN
-346 GEKINVPRIEQRDVN
+346 GEIIDVPRIEQRDN
-361 SNREAVLLPF
+361 NNDKEAVLLTF

-421 TPVESTYVAVMIACK
+421 TPVESTYVAVMIACR

-450 CRMSGIEVSKRTM
+450 CRTSGIEVSKRTM
-463 LLTIECA
+463 LLTMECA

-484 DIEERGWTLSP
+484 DIEEQGWTLSP
-495 KIFDQLLKLTIDVD
+495 KVFDQLLKLTIDVD

-537 SNLEPSPVAFNALL
+537 SNVEPSPVAFNALL

-570 TSRGVAPSRETCEIA
+570 TSQGVSPSRETCEIA

-748 TLLDEMLEKSDEV
+748 SLLDEMLEKSDEV

-791 KVEIENRGGTGSSDL
+791 KVEIENRGGLGSSDL

-830 AAVALELGKDK
+830 SAVALELGKDK

-848 MKTSLLDSER
+848 MKTSFIDSDR

-863 ELFKS
+863 ELFQS
-868 DEARRVCMYDD
+868 EEARRVCQYDD
-879 IDEALWKNG
+879 IDEALWKND

-911 VRYCEN
+911 VRYCES

-922 GGKTFANLPDEIC
+922 NRTFADLPNEIC

-955 GVNCDTEERG
+955 GVKCDTEEQG
-965 SSLYVTLPKSSLK
+965 SALYVTLPKSSLK
-978 SLLKV
+978 SFMKV

>member
-1 VTRTGFILIRLQK
+1 MRVPLSDGRRRFGE
-14 LGALALKKKKKKR
+14 KKKK
-27 ALFENT
+27 T
-33 QPPDSAQKKHH
+33 Q
-44 AKAVV
+44 
-49 VDFIVVIVII
+49 
-59 MRAASSL
+59 RCAS
-66 SASCSYSSKMKSSA
+66 
-80 FAPQQRF
+80 R
-87 FPATKKTT
+87 
-95 RSEEITSSRILF
+95 
-107 VGARRKDGRRTNA
+107 NA
-120 SSSREK
+120 SSGGSSR
-126 RLAFSPGAAT
+126 SPF
-136 RALNKNAAAFGNN
+136 FGN
-149 NVVLFSSYEEEEE
+149 VFASSSFDDDD
-162 DSEDEETKREKMEAI
+162 DSEDEEVLKRERLEAV
-177 QYAMQSFDVSS
+177 QFAMQSFDVS
-188 DENFLP
+188 DETFNA
-194 SSPPSLGGGGGD
+194 GVKVAE
-206 GGEEDQALK
+206 EEDDRDDALK
-215 TNVMEFVGAVRGGSN
+215 TNVAEFVGAVRGGSSSSSGRGGGGKRRKSKDERGSGAGNN
-230 KNGARRNGGKK
+230 KNAAREERQK
-241 NDEGAG
+241 
-247 VVGRRGR
+247 R
-254 GRYGNDVTREQR
+254 QR
-266 RQRGQKPN
+266 RPKSSN
-274 NGALVAREKKMSNRE
+274 IANVARETKMSNRE

-295 VRAVFMGSMDDEDED
+295 VRAVFMGSMDDDDDNNEREGENED
-310 DGKKDD
+310 GG
-316 MNDESFETRFELK
+316 SFGGTRFELK
-329 EGTSDVVKTSV
+329 EGTSEVLKTSSV
-340 SSEKTN
+340 SDDKTTN
-346 GEKINVPRIEQRDVN
+346 GEIIDVPRIEQRDN
-361 SNREAVLLPF
+361 NNDKEAVLLTF

-421 TPVESTYVAVMIACK
+421 TPVESTYVAVMIACR

-450 CRMSGIEVSKRTM
+450 CRTSGIEVSKRTM
-463 LLTIECA
+463 LLTMECA

-484 DIEERGWTLSP
+484 DIEEQGWTLSP
-495 KIFDQLLKLTIDVD
+495 KVFDQLLKLTIDVD

-537 SNLEPSPVAFNALL
+537 SNVEPSPVAFNALL

-570 TSRGVAPSRETCEIA
+570 TSQGVSPSRETCEIA

-600 VFAVMRQR
+600 VFAVMRQK

-748 TLLDEMLEKSDEV
+748 SLLDEMLEKSDEV

-791 KVEIENRGGTGSSDL
+791 KVEIENRGGLGSSDL

-830 AAVALELGKDK
+830 SAVALELGKDK

-848 MKTSLLDSER
+848 MKTSFIDSDR

-863 ELFKS
+863 ELFQS
-868 DEARRVCMYDD
+868 EEARRVCQYDD
-879 IDEALWKNG
+879 IDEALWKND

-911 VRYCEN
+911 VRYCES

-922 GGKTFANLPDEIC
+922 NRTFADLPNEIC

-955 GVNCDTEERG
+955 GVKCDTEEQG
-965 SSLYVTLPKSSLK
+965 SALYVTLPKSSLK
-978 SLLKV
+978 SFMKV

>member
-1 VTRTGFILIRLQK
+1 L
-14 LGALALKKKKKKR
+14 
-27 ALFENT
+27 E
-33 QPPDSAQKKHH
+33 
-44 AKAVV
+44 AVQ
-49 VDFIVVIVII
+49 F
-59 MRAASSL
+59 
-66 SASCSYSSKMKSSA
+66 
-80 FAPQQRF
+80 
-87 FPATKKTT
+87 
-95 RSEEITSSRILF
+95 
-107 VGARRKDGRRTNA
+107 
-120 SSSREK
+120 
-126 RLAFSPGAAT
+126 
-136 RALNKNAAAFGNN
+136 
-149 NVVLFSSYEEEEE
+149 
-162 DSEDEETKREKMEAI
+162 
-177 QYAMQSFDVSS
+177 AMQSFDVS
-188 DENFLP
+188 DETFNA
-194 SSPPSLGGGGGD
+194 GVKVAEE
-206 GGEEDQALK
+206 EEDREDALK
-215 TNVMEFVGAVRGGSN
+215 TNVAEFVGAVRGGSSSSSGRGGGGGRRKSKDERGSGAGNN
-230 KNGARRNGGKK
+230 KNAAREERQK
-241 NDEGAG
+241 
-247 VVGRRGR
+247 R
-254 GRYGNDVTREQR
+254 QR
-266 RQRGQKPN
+266 RPKSSN
-274 NGALVAREKKMSNRE
+274 IANVARETKMSNRE

-295 VRAVFMGSMDDEDED
+295 VRAVFMGSMDDDDDNNEREGENED
-310 DGKKDD
+310 GG
-316 MNDESFETRFELK
+316 SFGGTRFELK
-329 EGTSDVVKTSV
+329 EGTSEVLKTSSV
-340 SSEKTN
+340 SDDKTTN
-346 GEKINVPRIEQRDVN
+346 GEIIDVPRIEQRDN
-361 SNREAVLLPF
+361 NNDKEAVLLTF

-421 TPVESTYVAVMIACK
+421 TPVESTYAAVMIACR

-450 CRMSGIEVSKRTM
+450 CRTSGIEVSKRTM
-463 LLTIECA
+463 LLTMECA

-484 DIEERGWTLSP
+484 DIEEQGWTLSP
-495 KIFDQLLKLTIDVD
+495 KVFDQLLKLTIDVD

-537 SNLEPSPVAFNALL
+537 SNVEPSPVAFNALL

-570 TSRGVAPSRETCEIA
+570 TSQGVSPSRETCEIA

-600 VFAVMRQR
+600 VFAVMRQK

-748 TLLDEMLEKSDEV
+748 SLLDEMLEKSDEV

-791 KVEIENRGGTGSSDL
+791 KVEIENRGGLGSSDL

-830 AAVALELGKDK
+830 SAVALELGKDK

-848 MKTSLLDSER
+848 MKTSFIDSDR

-863 ELFKS
+863 ELFQS
-868 DEARRVCMYDD
+868 EEARRVCQYDD
-879 IDEALWKNG
+879 IDEALWKND

-911 VRYCEN
+911 VRYCES

-922 GGKTFANLPDEIC
+922 NRTFADLPNEIC

-955 GVNCDTEERG
+955 GVKCDTEEQG
-965 SSLYVTLPKSSLK
+965 SALYVTLPKSSLK
-978 SLLKV
+978 SFMKV

>member
-1 VTRTGFILIRLQK
+1 L
-14 LGALALKKKKKKR
+14 
-27 ALFENT
+27 E
-33 QPPDSAQKKHH
+33 
-44 AKAVV
+44 AVQ
-49 VDFIVVIVII
+49 F
-59 MRAASSL
+59 
-66 SASCSYSSKMKSSA
+66 
-80 FAPQQRF
+80 
-87 FPATKKTT
+87 
-95 RSEEITSSRILF
+95 
-107 VGARRKDGRRTNA
+107 
-120 SSSREK
+120 
-126 RLAFSPGAAT
+126 
-136 RALNKNAAAFGNN
+136 
-149 NVVLFSSYEEEEE
+149 
-162 DSEDEETKREKMEAI
+162 
-177 QYAMQSFDVSS
+177 AMQSFDVS
-188 DENFLP
+188 DETFNA
-194 SSPPSLGGGGGD
+194 GVKVAEE
-206 GGEEDQALK
+206 EEDREDALK
-215 TNVMEFVGAVRGGSN
+215 TNVAEFVGAVRGGSSSSSGRGGGGGRRKSKDERGSGAGNN
-230 KNGARRNGGKK
+230 KNAAREERQK
-241 NDEGAG
+241 
-247 VVGRRGR
+247 R
-254 GRYGNDVTREQR
+254 QR
-266 RQRGQKPN
+266 RPKSSN
-274 NGALVAREKKMSNRE
+274 IANVARETKMSNRE

-295 VRAVFMGSMDDEDED
+295 VRAVFMGSMDDDDDNNEREEENED
-310 DGKKDD
+310 GG
-316 MNDESFETRFELK
+316 SFGGTRFELK
-329 EGTSDVVKTSV
+329 EGTSEVLKTSSV
-340 SSEKTN
+340 SDDKTTN
-346 GEKINVPRIEQRDVN
+346 GEIIDVPRIEQRDN
-361 SNREAVLLPF
+361 NNDKEAVLLTF

-421 TPVESTYVAVMIACK
+421 TPVESTYVAVMIACR

-450 CRMSGIEVSKRTM
+450 CRTSGIEVSKRTM
-463 LLTIECA
+463 LLTMECA

-484 DIEERGWTLSP
+484 DIEEQGWTLSP
-495 KIFDQLLKLTIDVD
+495 KVFDQLLKLTIDVD

-537 SNLEPSPVAFNALL
+537 SNVEPSPVAFNALL

-570 TSRGVAPSRETCEIA
+570 TSQGVSPSRETCEIA

-748 TLLDEMLEKSDEV
+748 SLLDEMLEKSDEV

-791 KVEIENRGGTGSSDL
+791 KVEIENRGGLRSSDL

-830 AAVALELGKDK
+830 SAVALELGKDK

-848 MKTSLLDSER
+848 MKTSFIDSDR

-863 ELFKS
+863 ELFQS
-868 DEARRVCMYDD
+868 EEARRVCQYDD
-879 IDEALWKNG
+879 IDEALWKND

-911 VRYCEN
+911 VRYCES

-922 GGKTFANLPDEIC
+922 NRTFADLPNEIC

-955 GVNCDTEERG
+955 GVKCDTEEQG
-965 SSLYVTLPKSSLK
+965 SALYVTLPKSSLK
-978 SLLKV
+978 SFMKV

>member
-1 VTRTGFILIRLQK
+1 MSVP
-14 LGALALKKKKKKR
+14 LGNGRRRFGEKKKKIPR
-27 ALFENT
+27 C
-33 QPPDSAQKKHH
+33 
-44 AKAVV
+44 
-49 VDFIVVIVII
+49 
-59 MRAASSL
+59 ASRN
-66 SASCSYSSKMKSSA
+66 SSSGG
-80 FAPQQRF
+80 
-87 FPATKKTT
+87 
-95 RSEEITSSRILF
+95 SSRSPF
-107 VGARRKDGRRTNA
+107 FGNVFA
-120 SSSREK
+120 SSS
-126 RLAFSPGAAT
+126 FDDDD
-136 RALNKNAAAFGNN
+136 
-149 NVVLFSSYEEEEE
+149 
-162 DSEDEETKREKMEAI
+162 DSEDEEVLKRERLEAV
-177 QYAMQSFDVSS
+177 QFAMQSFDVS
-188 DENFLP
+188 DETFGA
-194 SSPPSLGGGGGD
+194 GGKVAE
-206 GGEEDQALK
+206 EEDGEDALK
-215 TNVMEFVGAVRGGSN
+215 TNVAEFVGAVRGGSSSSSGRGGGGGRRKSKDERGSGAGNNN
-230 KNGARRNGGKK
+230 KNAAREERQK
-241 NDEGAG
+241 
-247 VVGRRGR
+247 R
-254 GRYGNDVTREQR
+254 QR
-266 RQRGQKPN
+266 RPKSSN
-274 NGALVAREKKMSNRE
+274 IANVAREKKMSNRE

-295 VRAVFMGSMDDEDED
+295 VRAVFMGSMDDDDDNNEREGENED
-310 DGKKDD
+310 GG
-316 MNDESFETRFELK
+316 SFGGTRFELK
-329 EGTSDVVKTSV
+329 EGTSEVLKTSSV
-340 SSEKTN
+340 SDDKTTN
-346 GEKINVPRIEQRDVN
+346 GEIIDVPRIEQRDN
-361 SNREAVLLPF
+361 NNDKEAVLLTF

-421 TPVESTYVAVMIACK
+421 TPVESTYVAVMIACR

-450 CRMSGIEVSKRTM
+450 CRTSGIEVSKRTM
-463 LLTIECA
+463 LLTMECA

-484 DIEERGWTLSP
+484 DIEEQGWTLSP
-495 KIFDQLLKLTIDVD
+495 KVFDQLLKLTIDVD

-537 SNLEPSPVAFNALL
+537 SNVEPSPVAFNALL

-570 TSRGVAPSRETCEIA
+570 TSQGVSPSRETCEIA

-748 TLLDEMLEKSDEV
+748 SLLDEMLEKSDEV

-791 KVEIENRGGTGSSDL
+791 KVEIENRGGLGSSDL

-830 AAVALELGKDK
+830 SAVALELGKDK

-848 MKTSLLDSER
+848 MKTSFIDSDR

-863 ELFKS
+863 ELFQS
-868 DEARRVCMYDD
+868 EEARRVCQYDD
-879 IDEALWKNG
+879 IDEALWKND

-911 VRYCEN
+911 VRYCES

-922 GGKTFANLPDEIC
+922 NRTFADLPNEIC

-955 GVNCDTEERG
+955 GVKCDTEEQG
-965 SSLYVTLPKSSLK
+965 SALYVTLPKSSLK
-978 SLLKV
+978 SFMKV

>member
-1 VTRTGFILIRLQK
+1 MRVPLSDGRRRFGE
-14 LGALALKKKKKKR
+14 KKKK
-27 ALFENT
+27 T
-33 QPPDSAQKKHH
+33 Q
-44 AKAVV
+44 
-49 VDFIVVIVII
+49 
-59 MRAASSL
+59 RCAS
-66 SASCSYSSKMKSSA
+66 
-80 FAPQQRF
+80 R
-87 FPATKKTT
+87 
-95 RSEEITSSRILF
+95 
-107 VGARRKDGRRTNA
+107 NA
-120 SSSREK
+120 SSGGSSR
-126 RLAFSPGAAT
+126 SPF
-136 RALNKNAAAFGNN
+136 FGN
-149 NVVLFSSYEEEEE
+149 VFASSSFDDDD
-162 DSEDEETKREKMEAI
+162 DSEDEEVLKRERLEAV
-177 QYAMQSFDVSS
+177 QFAMQSFDVS
-188 DENFLP
+188 DETFVA
-194 SSPPSLGGGGGD
+194 GVKVAEE
-206 GGEEDQALK
+206 EEDREDALK
-215 TNVMEFVGAVRGGSN
+215 TTVAEFVGAVRGGSSSSSGRGGGGGRRKSKDERGSGAGNN
-230 KNGARRNGGKK
+230 KNAAREERQK
-241 NDEGAG
+241 
-247 VVGRRGR
+247 R
-254 GRYGNDVTREQR
+254 QR
-266 RQRGQKPN
+266 RPKSSN
-274 NGALVAREKKMSNRE
+274 IANVARETKMSNRE

-295 VRAVFMGSMDDEDED
+295 VRAVFMGSMDDDDDNNEREEENED
-310 DGKKDD
+310 GG
-316 MNDESFETRFELK
+316 SFGGTRFELK
-329 EGTSDVVKTSV
+329 EGTSEVLKTSSV
-340 SSEKTN
+340 SDDKTTN
-346 GEKINVPRIEQRDVN
+346 GEIIDVPRIEQRDN
-361 SNREAVLLPF
+361 NNDKEAVLLTF

-421 TPVESTYVAVMIACK
+421 TPVESTYVAVMIACR

-450 CRMSGIEVSKRTM
+450 CRTSGIEVSKRTM
-463 LLTIECA
+463 LLTMECA

-484 DIEERGWTLSP
+484 DIEEQGWTLSP
-495 KIFDQLLKLTIDVD
+495 KVFDQLLKLTIDVD

-537 SNLEPSPVAFNALL
+537 SNVEPSPVAFNALL

-570 TSRGVAPSRETCEIA
+570 TSQGVSPSRETCEIA

-748 TLLDEMLEKSDEV
+748 SLLDEMLEKSDEV

-791 KVEIENRGGTGSSDL
+791 KVEIENRGGLGSSDL

-830 AAVALELGKDK
+830 SAVALELGKDK

-848 MKTSLLDSER
+848 MKTSFIDSDR

-863 ELFKS
+863 ELFQS
-868 DEARRVCMYDD
+868 EEARRVCQYDD
-879 IDEALWKNG
+879 IDEALWKND

-911 VRYCEN
+911 VRYCES

-922 GGKTFANLPDEIC
+922 NRTFADLPNEIC

-955 GVNCDTEERG
+955 GVKCDTEEQG
-965 SSLYVTLPKSSLK
+965 SALYVTLPKSSLK
-978 SLLKV
+978 SFMKV

>member
-1 VTRTGFILIRLQK
+1 MRASSGGTKTSRLVNRTTMRVPLSDGRRRF
-14 LGALALKKKKKKR
+14 GEKKKK
-27 ALFENT
+27 T
-33 QPPDSAQKKHH
+33 Q
-44 AKAVV
+44 
-49 VDFIVVIVII
+49 
-59 MRAASSL
+59 RCAS
-66 SASCSYSSKMKSSA
+66 
-80 FAPQQRF
+80 R
-87 FPATKKTT
+87 
-95 RSEEITSSRILF
+95 
-107 VGARRKDGRRTNA
+107 NA
-120 SSSREK
+120 SSGGSSR
-126 RLAFSPGAAT
+126 SPF
-136 RALNKNAAAFGNN
+136 FGN
-149 NVVLFSSYEEEEE
+149 VFASSSFDDDD
-162 DSEDEETKREKMEAI
+162 DSEDEEVLKRERLEAV
-177 QYAMQSFDVSS
+177 QFAMQSFDVS
-188 DENFLP
+188 DETFNA
-194 SSPPSLGGGGGD
+194 GVKVAEE
-206 GGEEDQALK
+206 EEDREDALK
-215 TNVMEFVGAVRGGSN
+215 TNVAEFVGAVRGGSSSSSGRGGGGGRRKSKDERGSGAGNN
-230 KNGARRNGGKK
+230 KNAAREERQK
-241 NDEGAG
+241 
-247 VVGRRGR
+247 R
-254 GRYGNDVTREQR
+254 QR
-266 RQRGQKPN
+266 RPKSSN
-274 NGALVAREKKMSNRE
+274 IANVARETKMSNRE

-295 VRAVFMGSMDDEDED
+295 VRAVFMGSMDDDDDNNEREGENED
-310 DGKKDD
+310 GG
-316 MNDESFETRFELK
+316 SFGGTRFELK
-329 EGTSDVVKTSV
+329 EGTSEVLKTSSV
-340 SSEKTN
+340 SDDKTTN
-346 GEKINVPRIEQRDVN
+346 GEIIDVPRIEQRDN
-361 SNREAVLLPF
+361 NNDKEAVLLTF

-421 TPVESTYVAVMIACK
+421 TPVESTYAAVMIACR

-450 CRMSGIEVSKRTM
+450 CRTSGIEVSKRTM
-463 LLTIECA
+463 LLTMECA

-484 DIEERGWTLSP
+484 DIEEQGWTLSP
-495 KIFDQLLKLTIDVD
+495 KVFDQLLKLTIDVD

-537 SNLEPSPVAFNALL
+537 SNVEPSPVAFNALL

-570 TSRGVAPSRETCEIA
+570 TSQGVSPSRETCEIA

-600 VFAVMRQR
+600 VFAVMRQK

-748 TLLDEMLEKSDEV
+748 SLLDEMLEKSDEV

-791 KVEIENRGGTGSSDL
+791 KVEIENRGGLGSSDL

-830 AAVALELGKDK
+830 SAVALELGKDK

-848 MKTSLLDSER
+848 MKTSFIDSDR

-863 ELFKS
+863 ELFQS
-868 DEARRVCMYDD
+868 EEARRVCQYDD
-879 IDEALWKNG
+879 IDEALWKND

-911 VRYCEN
+911 VRYCES

-922 GGKTFANLPDEIC
+922 NRTFADLPNEIC

-955 GVNCDTEERG
+955 GVKCDTEEQG
-965 SSLYVTLPKSSLK
+965 SALYVTLPKSSLK
-978 SLLKV
+978 SFMKV

>member
-1 VTRTGFILIRLQK
+1 MRVPLSDGRRRFGE
-14 LGALALKKKKKKR
+14 KKKKIQR
-27 ALFENT
+27 C
-33 QPPDSAQKKHH
+33 
-44 AKAVV
+44 
-49 VDFIVVIVII
+49 
-59 MRAASSL
+59 AS
-66 SASCSYSSKMKSSA
+66 
-80 FAPQQRF
+80 R
-87 FPATKKTT
+87 
-95 RSEEITSSRILF
+95 
-107 VGARRKDGRRTNA
+107 NA
-120 SSSREK
+120 SSGGSSR
-126 RLAFSPGAAT
+126 SPF
-136 RALNKNAAAFGNN
+136 FGN
-149 NVVLFSSYEEEEE
+149 VFASSSFDDDD
-162 DSEDEETKREKMEAI
+162 DSEDEEVLKRERLEAV
-177 QYAMQSFDVSS
+177 QFAMQSFDVS
-188 DENFLP
+188 DETFVA
-194 SSPPSLGGGGGD
+194 GVKVAEE
-206 GGEEDQALK
+206 EEDREDALK
-215 TNVMEFVGAVRGGSN
+215 TNVAEFVGAVRGRSRSSSGRGGGGGRRKSNDERGSGAGNN
-230 KNGARRNGGKK
+230 KNAAREERQK
-241 NDEGAG
+241 
-247 VVGRRGR
+247 R
-254 GRYGNDVTREQR
+254 QR
-266 RQRGQKPN
+266 RSKSSN
-274 NGALVAREKKMSNRE
+274 IANVARETKMSNRE

-295 VRAVFMGSMDDEDED
+295 VRAVFMGSMDDDED
-310 DGKKDD
+310 DNNEREENEDGG
-316 MNDESFETRFELK
+316 SFGGTRFELK
-329 EGTSDVVKTSV
+329 EGTSEVLKTSSV
-340 SSEKTN
+340 SDKTTN
-346 GEKINVPRIEQRDVN
+346 GEKIDVPRIEQRDN
-361 SNREAVLLPF
+361 NNDKEAVLLTF

-421 TPVESTYVAVMIACK
+421 TPVESTYVAVMIACR

-450 CRMSGIEVSKRTM
+450 CRTSGIEVSKRTM
-463 LLTIECA
+463 LLTMECA

-484 DIEERGWTLSP
+484 DIEEQGWTLSP
-495 KIFDQLLKLTIDVD
+495 KVFDQLLKLTIDVD
-509 MPGEDRKGRSPKARL
+509 MPGEERKGRSPKARL

-537 SNLEPSPVAFNALL
+537 SNVEPSPVAFNALL

-570 TSRGVAPSRETCEIA
+570 TSQGVSPSRETCEIA

-748 TLLDEMLEKSDEV
+748 SLLDEMLEKSDEV

-791 KVEIENRGGTGSSDL
+791 KVEIENRGGLGSSDL

-830 AAVALELGKDK
+830 SAVALELGKDK

-848 MKTSLLDSER
+848 MKTSFIDSDR

-863 ELFKS
+863 ELFQS
-868 DEARRVCMYDD
+868 EEARRVCQYDD
-879 IDEALWKNG
+879 IDEALWKND

-911 VRYCEN
+911 VRYCES

-922 GGKTFANLPDEIC
+922 KRTFADLPNEIC

-955 GVNCDTEERG
+955 GVKCDTEEQG
-965 SSLYVTLPKSSLK
+965 SALYVTLPKSSLK
-978 SLLKV
+978 SFMKV

>member
-1 VTRTGFILIRLQK
+1 MRVPLSDGRRRFGE
-14 LGALALKKKKKKR
+14 KKKK
-27 ALFENT
+27 T
-33 QPPDSAQKKHH
+33 Q
-44 AKAVV
+44 
-49 VDFIVVIVII
+49 
-59 MRAASSL
+59 RCAS
-66 SASCSYSSKMKSSA
+66 
-80 FAPQQRF
+80 R
-87 FPATKKTT
+87 
-95 RSEEITSSRILF
+95 
-107 VGARRKDGRRTNA
+107 NA
-120 SSSREK
+120 SSGGSSR
-126 RLAFSPGAAT
+126 SPF
-136 RALNKNAAAFGNN
+136 FGN
-149 NVVLFSSYEEEEE
+149 VFASSSFDDDD
-162 DSEDEETKREKMEAI
+162 DSEDEEVLKRERLEAV
-177 QYAMQSFDVSS
+177 QFAMQSFDVS
-188 DENFLP
+188 DETFNA
-194 SSPPSLGGGGGD
+194 GVKVAE
-206 GGEEDQALK
+206 EEDDRDDALK
-215 TNVMEFVGAVRGGSN
+215 TNVAEFVGAVRGGSSSSSGRGGGGGRRKSKDERGSGAGNN
-230 KNGARRNGGKK
+230 KNAAREERQK
-241 NDEGAG
+241 
-247 VVGRRGR
+247 R
-254 GRYGNDVTREQR
+254 QR
-266 RQRGQKPN
+266 RPKSSN
-274 NGALVAREKKMSNRE
+274 IANVARETKMSNRE
-289 VKKSRK
+289 VKKARK
-295 VRAVFMGSMDDEDED
+295 VRAVFMGSMDDDDDNNEREEENED
-310 DGKKDD
+310 GG
-316 MNDESFETRFELK
+316 SFGGTRFELK
-329 EGTSDVVKTSV
+329 EGTSEVLKTSSV
-340 SSEKTN
+340 SDDKTTN
-346 GEKINVPRIEQRDVN
+346 GEIIDVPRIEQRDN
-361 SNREAVLLPF
+361 NNDKEAVLLTF

-421 TPVESTYVAVMIACK
+421 TPVESTYVAVMIACR

-450 CRMSGIEVSKRTM
+450 CRTSGIEVSKRTM
-463 LLTIECA
+463 LLTMECA

-484 DIEERGWTLSP
+484 DIEEQGWTLSP
-495 KIFDQLLKLTIDVD
+495 KVFDQLLKLTIDVD

-537 SNLEPSPVAFNALL
+537 SNVEPSPVAFNALL

-570 TSRGVAPSRETCEIA
+570 TSQGVSPSRETCEIA

-748 TLLDEMLEKSDEV
+748 SLLDEMLEKSDEV

-791 KVEIENRGGTGSSDL
+791 KVEIENRGGLGSSDL

-830 AAVALELGKDK
+830 SAVALELGKDK

-848 MKTSLLDSER
+848 MKTSFIDSDR

-863 ELFKS
+863 ELFQS
-868 DEARRVCMYDD
+868 EEARRVCQYDD
-879 IDEALWKNG
+879 IDEALWKND

-911 VRYCEN
+911 VRYCES

-922 GGKTFANLPDEIC
+922 NRTFADLPNEIC

-955 GVNCDTEERG
+955 GVKCDTEEQG
-965 SSLYVTLPKSSLK
+965 SALYVTLPKSSLK
-978 SLLKV
+978 SFMKV

>member
-1 VTRTGFILIRLQK
+1 MRVPLSDGRRRFGE
-14 LGALALKKKKKKR
+14 KKKK
-27 ALFENT
+27 T
-33 QPPDSAQKKHH
+33 Q
-44 AKAVV
+44 
-49 VDFIVVIVII
+49 
-59 MRAASSL
+59 RCAS
-66 SASCSYSSKMKSSA
+66 
-80 FAPQQRF
+80 R
-87 FPATKKTT
+87 
-95 RSEEITSSRILF
+95 
-107 VGARRKDGRRTNA
+107 NA
-120 SSSREK
+120 SSGGSSR
-126 RLAFSPGAAT
+126 SPF
-136 RALNKNAAAFGNN
+136 FGN
-149 NVVLFSSYEEEEE
+149 VFASSSFDDDD
-162 DSEDEETKREKMEAI
+162 DSEDGEVLKRERLEAV
-177 QYAMQSFDVSS
+177 QFAMQSFDVS
-188 DENFLP
+188 DETFNA
-194 SSPPSLGGGGGD
+194 GVKVAEE
-206 GGEEDQALK
+206 EEDREDALK
-215 TNVMEFVGAVRGGSN
+215 TNVAEFVGAVRGGSSSSSGRGGGGGRRKSKDERGSGAGNN
-230 KNGARRNGGKK
+230 KNAAREERQK
-241 NDEGAG
+241 
-247 VVGRRGR
+247 R
-254 GRYGNDVTREQR
+254 QR
-266 RQRGQKPN
+266 RPKSSN
-274 NGALVAREKKMSNRE
+274 IANVARETKMSNRE

-295 VRAVFMGSMDDEDED
+295 VRAVFMGSMDDDDDNNEREGENED
-310 DGKKDD
+310 GG
-316 MNDESFETRFELK
+316 SFGGTRFELK
-329 EGTSDVVKTSV
+329 EGTSEVLKTSSV
-340 SSEKTN
+340 SDDKTTN
-346 GEKINVPRIEQRDVN
+346 GEIIDVPRIEQRDN
-361 SNREAVLLPF
+361 NNDKEAVLLTF

-421 TPVESTYVAVMIACK
+421 TPVESTYVAVMIACR

-450 CRMSGIEVSKRTM
+450 CRTSGIEVSKRTM
-463 LLTIECA
+463 LLTMECA

-484 DIEERGWTLSP
+484 DIEEQGWTLSP
-495 KIFDQLLKLTIDVD
+495 KVFDQLLKLTIDVD

-537 SNLEPSPVAFNALL
+537 SNVEPSPVAFNALL

-570 TSRGVAPSRETCEIA
+570 TSQGVSPSRETCEIA

-600 VFAVMRQR
+600 VFAVMRQK

-748 TLLDEMLEKSDEV
+748 SLLDEMLEKSDEV

-791 KVEIENRGGTGSSDL
+791 KVEIENRGGLGSSDL

-830 AAVALELGKDK
+830 SAVALELGKDK

-848 MKTSLLDSER
+848 MKTSFIDSDR

-863 ELFKS
+863 ELFQS
-868 DEARRVCMYDD
+868 EEARRVCQYDD
-879 IDEALWKNG
+879 IDEALWKND

-911 VRYCEN
+911 VRYCES

-922 GGKTFANLPDEIC
+922 NRTFADLPNEIC

-955 GVNCDTEERG
+955 GVKCDTEEQG
-965 SSLYVTLPKSSLK
+965 SALYVTLRKSSLK
-978 SLLKV
+978 SFMKV

>member
-1 VTRTGFILIRLQK
+1 MRVPLSDGRRRFGE
-14 LGALALKKKKKKR
+14 KKKK
-27 ALFENT
+27 T
-33 QPPDSAQKKHH
+33 Q
-44 AKAVV
+44 
-49 VDFIVVIVII
+49 
-59 MRAASSL
+59 RCAS
-66 SASCSYSSKMKSSA
+66 
-80 FAPQQRF
+80 R
-87 FPATKKTT
+87 
-95 RSEEITSSRILF
+95 
-107 VGARRKDGRRTNA
+107 NA
-120 SSSREK
+120 SSGGSSR
-126 RLAFSPGAAT
+126 SPF
-136 RALNKNAAAFGNN
+136 FGN
-149 NVVLFSSYEEEEE
+149 VFASSSFDDDD
-162 DSEDEETKREKMEAI
+162 DSEDEEVLKRERLEAV
-177 QYAMQSFDVSS
+177 QFAMQSFDVS
-188 DENFLP
+188 DETFNA
-194 SSPPSLGGGGGD
+194 GVKVAE
-206 GGEEDQALK
+206 EEDDRDDALK
-215 TNVMEFVGAVRGGSN
+215 TNVAEFVGAVRGGSSSSSGRGGGGKRRKSEDERGSGAGNN
-230 KNGARRNGGKK
+230 KNAAREERQK
-241 NDEGAG
+241 
-247 VVGRRGR
+247 R
-254 GRYGNDVTREQR
+254 QR
-266 RQRGQKPN
+266 RPKSSN
-274 NGALVAREKKMSNRE
+274 IANVARETKMSNRE

-295 VRAVFMGSMDDEDED
+295 VRAVFMGSMDDGDDNNEREGENED
-310 DGKKDD
+310 GG
-316 MNDESFETRFELK
+316 SFGGTRFELK
-329 EGTSDVVKTSV
+329 EGTSEVLKTSSV
-340 SSEKTN
+340 SDDKTTN
-346 GEKINVPRIEQRDVN
+346 GEIIDVPRIEQRDN
-361 SNREAVLLPF
+361 NNDKEAVLLTF

-421 TPVESTYVAVMIACK
+421 TPVESTYVAVMIACR

-450 CRMSGIEVSKRTM
+450 CRTSGIEVSKRTM
-463 LLTIECA
+463 LLTMECA

-484 DIEERGWTLSP
+484 DIEEQGWTLSP
-495 KIFDQLLKLTIDVD
+495 KVFDQLLKLTIDVD

-537 SNLEPSPVAFNALL
+537 SNVEPSPVAFNALL

-570 TSRGVAPSRETCEIA
+570 TSQGVSPSRETCEIA

-748 TLLDEMLEKSDEV
+748 SLLDEMLEKSDEV

-791 KVEIENRGGTGSSDL
+791 KVEIENRGGLGSSDL

-830 AAVALELGKDK
+830 SAVALELGKDK

-848 MKTSLLDSER
+848 MKTSFIDSDR

-863 ELFKS
+863 ELFQS
-868 DEARRVCMYDD
+868 EEARRVCQYDD
-879 IDEALWKNG
+879 IDEALWKND

-911 VRYCEN
+911 VRYCES

-922 GGKTFANLPDEIC
+922 NRTFADLPNEIC

-955 GVNCDTEERG
+955 GVKCDTEEQG
-965 SSLYVTLPKSSLK
+965 SALYVTLPKSSLK
-978 SLLKV
+978 SFMKV

>member
-1 VTRTGFILIRLQK
+1 L
-14 LGALALKKKKKKR
+14 
-27 ALFENT
+27 E
-33 QPPDSAQKKHH
+33 
-44 AKAVV
+44 AVQ
-49 VDFIVVIVII
+49 F
-59 MRAASSL
+59 
-66 SASCSYSSKMKSSA
+66 
-80 FAPQQRF
+80 
-87 FPATKKTT
+87 
-95 RSEEITSSRILF
+95 
-107 VGARRKDGRRTNA
+107 
-120 SSSREK
+120 
-126 RLAFSPGAAT
+126 
-136 RALNKNAAAFGNN
+136 
-149 NVVLFSSYEEEEE
+149 
-162 DSEDEETKREKMEAI
+162 
-177 QYAMQSFDVSS
+177 AMQSFDVS
-188 DENFLP
+188 DETFNA
-194 SSPPSLGGGGGD
+194 GVKVAE
-206 GGEEDQALK
+206 EEDDRDDALK
-215 TNVMEFVGAVRGGSN
+215 TNVAEFVGAVRGGSSSSSGRGGGGGRRKSKDERGSGAGNN
-230 KNGARRNGGKK
+230 KNAAREERQK
-241 NDEGAG
+241 
-247 VVGRRGR
+247 R
-254 GRYGNDVTREQR
+254 QR
-266 RQRGQKPN
+266 RPKSSN
-274 NGALVAREKKMSNRE
+274 IANVARETKMSNRE

-295 VRAVFMGSMDDEDED
+295 VRAVFMGSMDDDDDNNEREEENED
-310 DGKKDD
+310 GG
-316 MNDESFETRFELK
+316 SFGGTRFELK
-329 EGTSDVVKTSV
+329 EGTSEVLKTSSV
-340 SSEKTN
+340 SDDKTTN
-346 GEKINVPRIEQRDVN
+346 GEIIDVPRIEQRDN
-361 SNREAVLLPF
+361 NNDKEAVLLTF

-421 TPVESTYVAVMIACK
+421 TPVESTYVAVMIACR

-450 CRMSGIEVSKRTM
+450 CRTSGIEVSKRTM
-463 LLTIECA
+463 LLTMECA

-484 DIEERGWTLSP
+484 DIEEQGWTLSP
-495 KIFDQLLKLTIDVD
+495 KVFDQLLKLTIDVD

-537 SNLEPSPVAFNALL
+537 SNVEPSPVAFNALL

-570 TSRGVAPSRETCEIA
+570 TSQGVSPSRETCEIA

-748 TLLDEMLEKSDEV
+748 SLLDEMLEKSDEV
-761 YPTTVVF
+761 NPTTVVF

-791 KVEIENRGGTGSSDL
+791 KVEIENRGGLGSSDL

-830 AAVALELGKDK
+830 SAVALELGKDK

-848 MKTSLLDSER
+848 MKTSFIDSDR

-863 ELFKS
+863 ELFQS
-868 DEARRVCMYDD
+868 EEARRVCQYDD
-879 IDEALWKNG
+879 IDEALWKND

-911 VRYCEN
+911 VRYCES

-922 GGKTFANLPDEIC
+922 NRTFADLPNEIC

-955 GVNCDTEERG
+955 GVKCDTEEQG
-965 SSLYVTLPKSSLK
+965 SALYVTLPKSSLK
-978 SLLKV
+978 SFMKV

>member
-1 VTRTGFILIRLQK
+1 MRVPLSDGRRRFGE
-14 LGALALKKKKKKR
+14 KKKKIQR
-27 ALFENT
+27 C
-33 QPPDSAQKKHH
+33 
-44 AKAVV
+44 
-49 VDFIVVIVII
+49 
-59 MRAASSL
+59 AS
-66 SASCSYSSKMKSSA
+66 
-80 FAPQQRF
+80 R
-87 FPATKKTT
+87 
-95 RSEEITSSRILF
+95 
-107 VGARRKDGRRTNA
+107 NA
-120 SSSREK
+120 SSGGSSR
-126 RLAFSPGAAT
+126 SPF
-136 RALNKNAAAFGNN
+136 FGN
-149 NVVLFSSYEEEEE
+149 VFASSSFDDDD
-162 DSEDEETKREKMEAI
+162 DSEDEEVLKRERLEAV
-177 QYAMQSFDVSS
+177 QFAMQSFDVS
-188 DENFLP
+188 DETFVA
-194 SSPPSLGGGGGD
+194 GVKVAEE
-206 GGEEDQALK
+206 EEDREDALK
-215 TNVMEFVGAVRGGSN
+215 TNVAEFVGAVRGRSRSSSGRGGGGGRRKSNDERGSGAGNNN
-230 KNGARRNGGKK
+230 KNAAREERQK
-241 NDEGAG
+241 
-247 VVGRRGR
+247 R
-254 GRYGNDVTREQR
+254 QR
-266 RQRGQKPN
+266 RPKSSN
-274 NGALVAREKKMSNRE
+274 IANVARETKMSNRE

-295 VRAVFMGSMDDEDED
+295 VRAVFMGSMDDDDDNNEREEENEDGE
-310 DGKKDD
+310 G
-316 MNDESFETRFELK
+316 SFGGTRFELK
-329 EGTSDVVKTSV
+329 EGTSEVLKTSSV
-340 SSEKTN
+340 SDDKTTN
-346 GEKINVPRIEQRDVN
+346 GEKIDVPRIEQRDN
-361 SNREAVLLPF
+361 NNDKEAVLLTF

-421 TPVESTYVAVMIACK
+421 TPVESTYVAVMIACR

-450 CRMSGIEVSKRTM
+450 CRTSGIEVSKRTM
-463 LLTIECA
+463 LLTMECA

-484 DIEERGWTLSP
+484 DIEEQGWTLSP
-495 KIFDQLLKLTIDVD
+495 KVFDQLLKLTIDVD

-537 SNLEPSPVAFNALL
+537 SNVEPSPVAFNALL

-570 TSRGVAPSRETCEIA
+570 TSQGVSPSRETCEIA

-678 KEANIPPTMA
+678 KEANIPSTMA

-748 TLLDEMLEKSDEV
+748 SLLDEMLEKSDEV

-791 KVEIENRGGTGSSDL
+791 KVEIENRGGLGSSDL

-830 AAVALELGKDK
+830 SAVALELGKDK

-848 MKTSLLDSER
+848 MKTSFIDSDR

-863 ELFKS
+863 ELFQS
-868 DEARRVCMYDD
+868 EEARRVCQYDD
-879 IDEALWKNG
+879 IDEALWKND

-911 VRYCEN
+911 VRYCES

-922 GGKTFANLPDEIC
+922 NRTFADLPNEIC

-955 GVNCDTEERG
+955 GVKCDTEEQG
-965 SSLYVTLPKSSLK
+965 SALYVTLPKSSLK
-978 SLLKV
+978 SFMKV

>member
-1 VTRTGFILIRLQK
+1 
-14 LGALALKKKKKKR
+14 
-27 ALFENT
+27 
-33 QPPDSAQKKHH
+33 
-44 AKAVV
+44 
-49 VDFIVVIVII
+49 
-59 MRAASSL
+59 
-66 SASCSYSSKMKSSA
+66 
-80 FAPQQRF
+80 
-87 FPATKKTT
+87 
-95 RSEEITSSRILF
+95 
-107 VGARRKDGRRTNA
+107 
-120 SSSREK
+120 
-126 RLAFSPGAAT
+126 
-136 RALNKNAAAFGNN
+136 
-149 NVVLFSSYEEEEE
+149 
-162 DSEDEETKREKMEAI
+162 
-177 QYAMQSFDVSS
+177 
-188 DENFLP
+188 
-194 SSPPSLGGGGGD
+194 
-206 GGEEDQALK
+206 
-215 TNVMEFVGAVRGGSN
+215 
-230 KNGARRNGGKK
+230 
-241 NDEGAG
+241 
-247 VVGRRGR
+247 
-254 GRYGNDVTREQR
+254 
-266 RQRGQKPN
+266 
-274 NGALVAREKKMSNRE
+274 MSNRE

-295 VRAVFMGSMDDEDED
+295 VRAVFMGSMDDDDDNNEREEENED
-310 DGKKDD
+310 GG
-316 MNDESFETRFELK
+316 SFGGTRFELK
-329 EGTSDVVKTSV
+329 EGTSEVLKTSSV
-340 SSEKTN
+340 SDDKTTN
-346 GEKINVPRIEQRDVN
+346 GEIIDVPRIEQRDN
-361 SNREAVLLPF
+361 NNDKEAVLLTF

-421 TPVESTYVAVMIACK
+421 TPVESTYVAVMIACR

-450 CRMSGIEVSKRTM
+450 CRTSGIEVSKRTM
-463 LLTIECA
+463 LLTMECA

-484 DIEERGWTLSP
+484 DIEEQGWTLSP
-495 KIFDQLLKLTIDVD
+495 KVFDQLLKLTIDVD

-537 SNLEPSPVAFNALL
+537 SNVEPSPVAFNALL

-570 TSRGVAPSRETCEIA
+570 TSQGVSPSRETCEIA

-748 TLLDEMLEKSDEV
+748 SLLDEML
-761 YPTTVVF
+761 
-768 NSCITACG
+768 
-776 QAGRWEDARKVFEKL
+776 
-791 KVEIENRGGTGSSDL
+791 
-806 YIGRETYGA
+806 
-815 MLDAALGPGGAEAAV
+815 
-830 AAVALELGKDK
+830 
-841 KGGSSSG
+841 
-848 MKTSLLDSER
+848 
-858 VELAI
+858 
-863 ELFKS
+863 
-868 DEARRVCMYDD
+868 
-879 IDEALWKNG
+879 
-888 GDYDASKYTRTE
+888 
-900 TIVATLAMLKA
+900 
-911 VRYCEN
+911 
-917 SSSKG
+917 
-922 GGKTFANLPDEIC
+922 
-935 INCGNAARRSLAV
+935 
-948 ESVARAA
+948 
-955 GVNCDTEERG
+955 
-965 SSLYVTLPKSSLK
+965 
-978 SLLKV
+978 
-983 RN
+983 

>member
-1 VTRTGFILIRLQK
+1 MRVPLSDGRRRFGE
-14 LGALALKKKKKKR
+14 KKKK
-27 ALFENT
+27 T
-33 QPPDSAQKKHH
+33 Q
-44 AKAVV
+44 
-49 VDFIVVIVII
+49 
-59 MRAASSL
+59 RCAS
-66 SASCSYSSKMKSSA
+66 
-80 FAPQQRF
+80 R
-87 FPATKKTT
+87 
-95 RSEEITSSRILF
+95 
-107 VGARRKDGRRTNA
+107 NA
-120 SSSREK
+120 SSGGSSR
-126 RLAFSPGAAT
+126 SPF
-136 RALNKNAAAFGNN
+136 FGN
-149 NVVLFSSYEEEEE
+149 VFASSSFDDDD
-162 DSEDEETKREKMEAI
+162 DSEDEEVLKRERLEAV
-177 QYAMQSFDVSS
+177 QFAMQSFDVS
-188 DENFLP
+188 DETFNA
-194 SSPPSLGGGGGD
+194 GVKVAEE
-206 GGEEDQALK
+206 EEDREDALK
-215 TNVMEFVGAVRGGSN
+215 TNVAEFVGAVRGGSSSSSGRGGGGKRRKSKDERGSGAGNN
-230 KNGARRNGGKK
+230 KNAAREERQK
-241 NDEGAG
+241 
-247 VVGRRGR
+247 R
-254 GRYGNDVTREQR
+254 QR
-266 RQRGQKPN
+266 RPKSSN
-274 NGALVAREKKMSNRE
+274 IANVARETKMSNRE

-295 VRAVFMGSMDDEDED
+295 VRAVFMGSMDDDDDNNEREGENED
-310 DGKKDD
+310 GG
-316 MNDESFETRFELK
+316 SFGGTRFELK
-329 EGTSDVVKTSV
+329 EGTSEVLKTSSV
-340 SSEKTN
+340 SDDKTTN
-346 GEKINVPRIEQRDVN
+346 GEIIDVPRIEQRDN
-361 SNREAVLLPF
+361 NNDKEAVLLTF

-421 TPVESTYVAVMIACK
+421 TPVESTYAAVMIACR

-450 CRMSGIEVSKRTM
+450 CRTSGIEVSKRTM
-463 LLTIECA
+463 LLTMECA

-484 DIEERGWTLSP
+484 DIEEQGWTLSP
-495 KIFDQLLKLTIDVD
+495 KVFDQLLKLTIDVD

-537 SNLEPSPVAFNALL
+537 SNVEPSPVAFNALL

-570 TSRGVAPSRETCEIA
+570 TSQGVSPSRETCEIA

-600 VFAVMRQR
+600 VFAVMRQK

-748 TLLDEMLEKSDEV
+748 SLLDEMLEKSDEV

-791 KVEIENRGGTGSSDL
+791 KVEIENRGGLGSSDL

-830 AAVALELGKDK
+830 SAVALELGKDK

-848 MKTSLLDSER
+848 MKTSFIDSDR

-863 ELFKS
+863 ELFQS
-868 DEARRVCMYDD
+868 EEARRVCQYDD
-879 IDEALWKNG
+879 IDEALWKND

-911 VRYCEN
+911 VRYCES

-922 GGKTFANLPDEIC
+922 NRTFADLPNEIC

-955 GVNCDTEERG
+955 GVKCDTEEQG
-965 SSLYVTLPKSSLK
+965 SALYVTLPKSSLK
-978 SLLKV
+978 SFMKV

>member
-1 VTRTGFILIRLQK
+1 MRVPLSDGRRRFGE
-14 LGALALKKKKKKR
+14 KKKK
-27 ALFENT
+27 T
-33 QPPDSAQKKHH
+33 Q
-44 AKAVV
+44 
-49 VDFIVVIVII
+49 
-59 MRAASSL
+59 RCAS
-66 SASCSYSSKMKSSA
+66 
-80 FAPQQRF
+80 R
-87 FPATKKTT
+87 
-95 RSEEITSSRILF
+95 
-107 VGARRKDGRRTNA
+107 NA
-120 SSSREK
+120 SSGGSSR
-126 RLAFSPGAAT
+126 SPF
-136 RALNKNAAAFGNN
+136 FGN
-149 NVVLFSSYEEEEE
+149 VFASSSFDDDD
-162 DSEDEETKREKMEAI
+162 DSEDGEVLKRERLEAV
-177 QYAMQSFDVSS
+177 QFAMQSFDVS
-188 DENFLP
+188 DETFNA
-194 SSPPSLGGGGGD
+194 GVKVAE
-206 GGEEDQALK
+206 EEDDRDDALK
-215 TNVMEFVGAVRGGSN
+215 TNVAEFVGAVRGGSSSSSGRGGGGGRRKSKDERGSGAGNN
-230 KNGARRNGGKK
+230 KNAAREERQK
-241 NDEGAG
+241 
-247 VVGRRGR
+247 R
-254 GRYGNDVTREQR
+254 QR
-266 RQRGQKPN
+266 RPKSSN
-274 NGALVAREKKMSNRE
+274 IANVARETKMSNRE

-295 VRAVFMGSMDDEDED
+295 VRAVFMGSMDDDDDNNEREGENED
-310 DGKKDD
+310 GG
-316 MNDESFETRFELK
+316 SFGGTRFELK
-329 EGTSDVVKTSV
+329 EGTSEVLKTSSV
-340 SSEKTN
+340 SDDKTTN
-346 GEKINVPRIEQRDVN
+346 GEIIDVPRIEQRDDN
-361 SNREAVLLPF
+361 NDKEAVLLTF

-421 TPVESTYVAVMIACK
+421 TPVELTYAAVMIACR

-450 CRMSGIEVSKRTM
+450 CRTSGIEVSKRTM
-463 LLTIECA
+463 LLTMECA

-484 DIEERGWTLSP
+484 DIEEQGWTLSP
-495 KIFDQLLKLTIDVD
+495 KVFDQLLKLTIDVD

-537 SNLEPSPVAFNALL
+537 SNVEPSPVAFNALL

-570 TSRGVAPSRETCEIA
+570 TSQGVSPSRETCEIA

-600 VFAVMRQR
+600 VFAVMRQK

-748 TLLDEMLEKSDEV
+748 SLLDEMLEKSDEV

-791 KVEIENRGGTGSSDL
+791 KVEIENRGGLGSSDL

-830 AAVALELGKDK
+830 SAVALELGKDK

-848 MKTSLLDSER
+848 MKTSFIDSDR

-863 ELFKS
+863 ELFQS
-868 DEARRVCMYDD
+868 EEARRVCQYDD
-879 IDEALWKNG
+879 IDEALWKND

-911 VRYCEN
+911 VRYCES

-922 GGKTFANLPDEIC
+922 NRTFADLPNEIC

-955 GVNCDTEERG
+955 GVKCDTEEQG
-965 SSLYVTLPKSSLK
+965 SALYVTLPKSSLK
-978 SLLKV
+978 SFMKV

>member
-1 VTRTGFILIRLQK
+1 MRVPLSDGRRRFGE
-14 LGALALKKKKKKR
+14 KKKK
-27 ALFENT
+27 T
-33 QPPDSAQKKHH
+33 Q
-44 AKAVV
+44 
-49 VDFIVVIVII
+49 
-59 MRAASSL
+59 RCAS
-66 SASCSYSSKMKSSA
+66 
-80 FAPQQRF
+80 R
-87 FPATKKTT
+87 
-95 RSEEITSSRILF
+95 
-107 VGARRKDGRRTNA
+107 NA
-120 SSSREK
+120 SSGGSSR
-126 RLAFSPGAAT
+126 SPF
-136 RALNKNAAAFGNN
+136 FGN
-149 NVVLFSSYEEEEE
+149 VFASSSFDDDD
-162 DSEDEETKREKMEAI
+162 DSEDEEVLKRERLEAV
-177 QYAMQSFDVSS
+177 QFAMQSFDVS
-188 DENFLP
+188 DETFNA
-194 SSPPSLGGGGGD
+194 GVKVAEE
-206 GGEEDQALK
+206 EEDREDALK
-215 TNVMEFVGAVRGGSN
+215 TNVAEVVGAVRGGSSSSSGRGGGGKRRKSKDERGSGAGNN
-230 KNGARRNGGKK
+230 KNAAREERQK
-241 NDEGAG
+241 
-247 VVGRRGR
+247 R
-254 GRYGNDVTREQR
+254 QR
-266 RQRGQKPN
+266 RPKSSN
-274 NGALVAREKKMSNRE
+274 IANVARETKMSNRE

-295 VRAVFMGSMDDEDED
+295 VRAVFMGSMDDDDDNNKREEENED
-310 DGKKDD
+310 GG
-316 MNDESFETRFELK
+316 SFGGTRFELK
-329 EGTSDVVKTSV
+329 EGTSEVLKTSSV
-340 SSEKTN
+340 SDDKTTN
-346 GEKINVPRIEQRDVN
+346 GEKIDVPRIEQRDN
-361 SNREAVLLPF
+361 NNDKEAVLLTF

-421 TPVESTYVAVMIACK
+421 TPVESTYVAVMIACR

-450 CRMSGIEVSKRTM
+450 CRTSGIEVSKRTM
-463 LLTIECA
+463 LLTMECA

-484 DIEERGWTLSP
+484 DIEEQGWTLSP
-495 KIFDQLLKLTIDVD
+495 KVFDQLLKLTIDVD

-537 SNLEPSPVAFNALL
+537 SNVEPSPVAFNALL

-570 TSRGVAPSRETCEIA
+570 TSQGVSPSRETCEIA

-748 TLLDEMLEKSDEV
+748 SLLDEMLEKSDEV

-791 KVEIENRGGTGSSDL
+791 KVEIENRGGLGSSDL

-830 AAVALELGKDK
+830 SAVALELGKDK

-848 MKTSLLDSER
+848 MKTSFIDSDR

-863 ELFKS
+863 ELFQS
-868 DEARRVCMYDD
+868 EEARRVCQYDD
-879 IDEALWKNG
+879 IDEALWKND

-911 VRYCEN
+911 VRYCES

-922 GGKTFANLPDEIC
+922 NRTFADLPNEIC

-955 GVNCDTEERG
+955 GVKCDTEEQG
-965 SSLYVTLPKSSLK
+965 SALYVTLPKSSLK
-978 SLLKV
+978 SFMKV

>member
-1 VTRTGFILIRLQK
+1 MRVPLSDGRRRFGE
-14 LGALALKKKKKKR
+14 KKKK
-27 ALFENT
+27 T
-33 QPPDSAQKKHH
+33 Q
-44 AKAVV
+44 
-49 VDFIVVIVII
+49 
-59 MRAASSL
+59 RCAS
-66 SASCSYSSKMKSSA
+66 
-80 FAPQQRF
+80 R
-87 FPATKKTT
+87 
-95 RSEEITSSRILF
+95 
-107 VGARRKDGRRTNA
+107 NA
-120 SSSREK
+120 SSGGSSR
-126 RLAFSPGAAT
+126 SPF
-136 RALNKNAAAFGNN
+136 FGN
-149 NVVLFSSYEEEEE
+149 VFASSSFDDDD
-162 DSEDEETKREKMEAI
+162 DSEDEEVLKRERLEAV
-177 QYAMQSFDVSS
+177 QFAMQSFDVS
-188 DENFLP
+188 DETFGA
-194 SSPPSLGGGGGD
+194 GGKVAE
-206 GGEEDQALK
+206 EEDGEDALK
-215 TNVMEFVGAVRGGSN
+215 TNVAEFVGAVRGGSSSSSGRGGGGGRRKSKDERGSGAGNN
-230 KNGARRNGGKK
+230 KNAAREERQK
-241 NDEGAG
+241 
-247 VVGRRGR
+247 R
-254 GRYGNDVTREQR
+254 QR
-266 RQRGQKPN
+266 RPKSSN
-274 NGALVAREKKMSNRE
+274 IANVARETKMSNRE

-295 VRAVFMGSMDDEDED
+295 VRAVFMGSMDDDDDNNEREGENED
-310 DGKKDD
+310 GG
-316 MNDESFETRFELK
+316 SFGGTRFELK
-329 EGTSDVVKTSV
+329 EGTSEVLKTSSV
-340 SSEKTN
+340 SDDKTTN
-346 GEKINVPRIEQRDVN
+346 GEIIDVPRIEQRDN
-361 SNREAVLLPF
+361 NNDKEAVLLTF

-421 TPVESTYVAVMIACK
+421 TPVESTYVAVMIACR

-450 CRMSGIEVSKRTM
+450 CRTSGIEVSKRTM
-463 LLTIECA
+463 LLTMECA

-484 DIEERGWTLSP
+484 DIEEQGWTLSP
-495 KIFDQLLKLTIDVD
+495 KVFDQLLKLTIDVD

-537 SNLEPSPVAFNALL
+537 SNVEPSPVAFNALL

-570 TSRGVAPSRETCEIA
+570 TSQGVSPSRETCEIA

-748 TLLDEMLEKSDEV
+748 SLLDEMLEKSDEV

-791 KVEIENRGGTGSSDL
+791 KVEIENRGGLGSSDL

-830 AAVALELGKDK
+830 SAVALELGKDK

-848 MKTSLLDSER
+848 MKTSFIDSDR

-863 ELFKS
+863 ELFQS
-868 DEARRVCMYDD
+868 EEARRVCQYDD
-879 IDEALWKNG
+879 IDEALWKND

-911 VRYCEN
+911 VRYCES

-922 GGKTFANLPDEIC
+922 NRTFADLPNEIC

-955 GVNCDTEERG
+955 GVKCDTEEQG
-965 SSLYVTLPKSSLK
+965 SALYVTLPKSSLK
-978 SLLKV
+978 SFMKV

>member
-1 VTRTGFILIRLQK
+1 
-14 LGALALKKKKKKR
+14 
-27 ALFENT
+27 
-33 QPPDSAQKKHH
+33 
-44 AKAVV
+44 
-49 VDFIVVIVII
+49 
-59 MRAASSL
+59 
-66 SASCSYSSKMKSSA
+66 
-80 FAPQQRF
+80 
-87 FPATKKTT
+87 
-95 RSEEITSSRILF
+95 
-107 VGARRKDGRRTNA
+107 
-120 SSSREK
+120 
-126 RLAFSPGAAT
+126 
-136 RALNKNAAAFGNN
+136 
-149 NVVLFSSYEEEEE
+149 
-162 DSEDEETKREKMEAI
+162 
-177 QYAMQSFDVSS
+177 MQSFDVS
-188 DENFLP
+188 DETFGA
-194 SSPPSLGGGGGD
+194 GGKVAE
-206 GGEEDQALK
+206 EEDREDALK
-215 TNVMEFVGAVRGGSN
+215 TNVAEFVGAVRGGSSSSSGRGGGGGRRKSKDDGSGAGNN
-230 KNGARRNGGKK
+230 KNAAREERQK
-241 NDEGAG
+241 
-247 VVGRRGR
+247 R
-254 GRYGNDVTREQR
+254 QR
-266 RQRGQKPN
+266 RPKSSN
-274 NGALVAREKKMSNRE
+274 IANVARKTKMSNRE

-295 VRAVFMGSMDDEDED
+295 VRAVFMGSMDDDDDNNEREEENED
-310 DGKKDD
+310 GG
-316 MNDESFETRFELK
+316 SFGGTRFELK
-329 EGTSDVVKTSV
+329 EGTSEVLKTSSV
-340 SSEKTN
+340 SDDKTTN
-346 GEKINVPRIEQRDVN
+346 GEIIDVPRIEQRDN
-361 SNREAVLLPF
+361 NNDKEAVLLTF

-421 TPVESTYVAVMIACK
+421 TPVESTYVAVMIACR

-445 EVYDA
+445 DVYDA
-450 CRMSGIEVSKRTM
+450 CRTSGIEVSKRTM
-463 LLTIECA
+463 LLTMECA

-484 DIEERGWTLSP
+484 DIEEQGWTLSP
-495 KIFDQLLKLTIDVD
+495 KVFDQLLKLTIDVD

-537 SNLEPSPVAFNALL
+537 SNVEPSPVAFNALL

-570 TSRGVAPSRETCEIA
+570 TSQGVSPSRETCEIA

-748 TLLDEMLEKSDEV
+748 SLLDEMLEKSDEV

-791 KVEIENRGGTGSSDL
+791 KVEIENRGGLGSSDL

-830 AAVALELGKDK
+830 SAVALELGKDK

-848 MKTSLLDSER
+848 MKTSFIDSDR

-863 ELFKS
+863 ELFQS
-868 DEARRVCMYDD
+868 EEARRVCQYDD
-879 IDEALWKNG
+879 IDEALWKND

-911 VRYCEN
+911 VRYCES

-922 GGKTFANLPDEIC
+922 NRTFADLPNEIC

-955 GVNCDTEERG
+955 GVKCDTEEQG
-965 SSLYVTLPKSSLK
+965 SALYVTLPKSSLK
-978 SLLKV
+978 SFMKV

>member
-1 VTRTGFILIRLQK
+1 MRVPLSDGRRRFGE
-14 LGALALKKKKKKR
+14 KKKK
-27 ALFENT
+27 T
-33 QPPDSAQKKHH
+33 Q
-44 AKAVV
+44 
-49 VDFIVVIVII
+49 
-59 MRAASSL
+59 RCAS
-66 SASCSYSSKMKSSA
+66 
-80 FAPQQRF
+80 R
-87 FPATKKTT
+87 
-95 RSEEITSSRILF
+95 
-107 VGARRKDGRRTNA
+107 NA
-120 SSSREK
+120 SSGGSSR
-126 RLAFSPGAAT
+126 SPF
-136 RALNKNAAAFGNN
+136 FGN
-149 NVVLFSSYEEEEE
+149 VFASSSFDDDD
-162 DSEDEETKREKMEAI
+162 DSEDEEVLKRERLEAV
-177 QYAMQSFDVSS
+177 QFAMQSFDVS
-188 DENFLP
+188 DETFNA
-194 SSPPSLGGGGGD
+194 GVKVAEE
-206 GGEEDQALK
+206 EEDREDALK
-215 TNVMEFVGAVRGGSN
+215 TNVAEFVGAVRGGSSSSSGRGGGGGGGKGKDERGSGAGNN
-230 KNGARRNGGKK
+230 KNAAREERQK
-241 NDEGAG
+241 
-247 VVGRRGR
+247 R
-254 GRYGNDVTREQR
+254 QR
-266 RQRGQKPN
+266 RPKSSN
-274 NGALVAREKKMSNRE
+274 IANVARETKMSNRE

-295 VRAVFMGSMDDEDED
+295 VRAVFMGSMDDDDDNNEREGENED
-310 DGKKDD
+310 GG
-316 MNDESFETRFELK
+316 SFGGTRFELK
-329 EGTSDVVKTSV
+329 EGTSEVLKTSSV
-340 SSEKTN
+340 SDDKTTN
-346 GEKINVPRIEQRDVN
+346 GEIIDVPRIEQRDN
-361 SNREAVLLPF
+361 NNDKEAVLLTF

-421 TPVESTYVAVMIACK
+421 TPVESTYAAVMIACR

-450 CRMSGIEVSKRTM
+450 CRTSGIEVSKRTM
-463 LLTIECA
+463 LLTMECA

-484 DIEERGWTLSP
+484 DIEEQGWTLSP
-495 KIFDQLLKLTIDVD
+495 KVFDQLLKLTIDVD

-537 SNLEPSPVAFNALL
+537 SNVEPSPVAFNALL

-570 TSRGVAPSRETCEIA
+570 TSQGVSPSRETCEIA

-600 VFAVMRQR
+600 VFAVMRQK

-748 TLLDEMLEKSDEV
+748 SLLDEMLEKSDEV

-791 KVEIENRGGTGSSDL
+791 KVEIENRGGLGSSDL

-830 AAVALELGKDK
+830 SAVALELGKDK

-848 MKTSLLDSER
+848 MKTSFIDSDR

-863 ELFKS
+863 ELFQS
-868 DEARRVCMYDD
+868 EEARRVCQYDD
-879 IDEALWKNG
+879 IDEALWKND

-911 VRYCEN
+911 VRYCES

-922 GGKTFANLPDEIC
+922 NRTFADLPNEIC

-955 GVNCDTEERG
+955 GVKCDTEEQG
-965 SSLYVTLPKSSLK
+965 SALYVTLPKSSLK
-978 SLLKV
+978 SFMKV

>member
-1 VTRTGFILIRLQK
+1 MDDR
-14 LGALALKKKKKKR
+14 
-27 ALFENT
+27 
-33 QPPDSAQKKHH
+33 D
-44 AKAVV
+44 
-49 VDFIVVIVII
+49 D
-59 MRAASSL
+59 
-66 SASCSYSSKMKSSA
+66 
-80 FAPQQRF
+80 
-87 FPATKKTT
+87 
-95 RSEEITSSRILF
+95 
-107 VGARRKDGRRTNA
+107 
-120 SSSREK
+120 
-126 RLAFSPGAAT
+126 
-136 RALNKNAAAFGNN
+136 
-149 NVVLFSSYEEEEE
+149 
-162 DSEDEETKREKMEAI
+162 
-177 QYAMQSFDVSS
+177 
-188 DENFLP
+188 
-194 SSPPSLGGGGGD
+194 
-206 GGEEDQALK
+206 ALK
-215 TNVMEFVGAVRGGSN
+215 TNVAEFVGAVRGGSSSSSGRGGGGGRRKSKDERGSGAGNN
-230 KNGARRNGGKK
+230 KNAAREERQK
-241 NDEGAG
+241 
-247 VVGRRGR
+247 R
-254 GRYGNDVTREQR
+254 QR
-266 RQRGQKPN
+266 RPKSSN
-274 NGALVAREKKMSNRE
+274 IANVARETKMSNRE

-295 VRAVFMGSMDDEDED
+295 VRAVFMGSMDDDDDNNEREEENED
-310 DGKKDD
+310 GG
-316 MNDESFETRFELK
+316 SFGGTRFELK
-329 EGTSDVVKTSV
+329 EGTSEVLKTSSV
-340 SSEKTN
+340 SDDKTTN
-346 GEKINVPRIEQRDVN
+346 GEIIDVPRIEQRDN
-361 SNREAVLLPF
+361 NNDKEAVLLTF

-421 TPVESTYVAVMIACK
+421 TPVESTYVAVMIACR

-450 CRMSGIEVSKRTM
+450 CRTSGIEVSKRTM
-463 LLTIECA
+463 LLTMECA

-484 DIEERGWTLSP
+484 DIEEQGWTLSP
-495 KIFDQLLKLTIDVD
+495 KVFDQLLKLTIDVD

-537 SNLEPSPVAFNALL
+537 SNVEPSPVAFNALL

-570 TSRGVAPSRETCEIA
+570 TSQGVSPSRETCEIA

-748 TLLDEMLEKSDEV
+748 SLLDEMLEKSDEV

-791 KVEIENRGGTGSSDL
+791 KVEIENRGGLGSSDL

-830 AAVALELGKDK
+830 SAVALELGKDK

-848 MKTSLLDSER
+848 MKTSFIDSDR

-863 ELFKS
+863 ELFQS
-868 DEARRVCMYDD
+868 EEARRVCQYDD
-879 IDEALWKNG
+879 IDEALWKND

-911 VRYCEN
+911 VRYCES

-922 GGKTFANLPDEIC
+922 NRTFADLPNEIC

-955 GVNCDTEERG
+955 GVKCDTEEQG
-965 SSLYVTLPKSSLK
+965 SALYVTLPKSSLK
-978 SLLKV
+978 SFMKV

>member
-1 VTRTGFILIRLQK
+1 MRVPLSDGRRRFGE
-14 LGALALKKKKKKR
+14 KKKK
-27 ALFENT
+27 T
-33 QPPDSAQKKHH
+33 Q
-44 AKAVV
+44 
-49 VDFIVVIVII
+49 
-59 MRAASSL
+59 RCAS
-66 SASCSYSSKMKSSA
+66 
-80 FAPQQRF
+80 R
-87 FPATKKTT
+87 
-95 RSEEITSSRILF
+95 
-107 VGARRKDGRRTNA
+107 NA
-120 SSSREK
+120 SSGGSSR
-126 RLAFSPGAAT
+126 SPF
-136 RALNKNAAAFGNN
+136 FGN
-149 NVVLFSSYEEEEE
+149 VFASSSFDDDD
-162 DSEDEETKREKMEAI
+162 DSEDGEVLKRERLEAV
-177 QYAMQSFDVSS
+177 QFAMQSFDVS
-188 DENFLP
+188 DETFNA
-194 SSPPSLGGGGGD
+194 GVKVAEE
-206 GGEEDQALK
+206 EEDREDALK
-215 TNVMEFVGAVRGGSN
+215 TNVAEFVGAVRGGSSSSSGRGGGGGRRKSKDERGSGAGNN
-230 KNGARRNGGKK
+230 KNAAREERQK
-241 NDEGAG
+241 
-247 VVGRRGR
+247 R
-254 GRYGNDVTREQR
+254 QR
-266 RQRGQKPN
+266 RPKSSN
-274 NGALVAREKKMSNRE
+274 IANVARETKMSNRE

-295 VRAVFMGSMDDEDED
+295 VRAVFMGSMDDDDDNNEREGENED
-310 DGKKDD
+310 GG
-316 MNDESFETRFELK
+316 SFGGTRFELK
-329 EGTSDVVKTSV
+329 EGTSEVLKTSSV
-340 SSEKTN
+340 SDDKTTN
-346 GEKINVPRIEQRDVN
+346 GEIIDVPRIEQRDN
-361 SNREAVLLPF
+361 NNDKEAVLLTF

-421 TPVESTYVAVMIACK
+421 TPVESTYVAVMIACR

-450 CRMSGIEVSKRTM
+450 CRTSGIEVSKRTM
-463 LLTIECA
+463 LLTMECA

-484 DIEERGWTLSP
+484 DIEEQGWTLSP
-495 KIFDQLLKLTIDVD
+495 KVFDQLLKLTIDVD

-537 SNLEPSPVAFNALL
+537 SNVEPSPVAFNALL

-570 TSRGVAPSRETCEIA
+570 TSQGVSPSRETCEIA

-600 VFAVMRQR
+600 VFAVMRQK

-748 TLLDEMLEKSDEV
+748 SLLDEMLEKSDEV

-791 KVEIENRGGTGSSDL
+791 KVEIENRGGLGSSDL

-830 AAVALELGKDK
+830 SAVALELGKDK

-848 MKTSLLDSER
+848 MKTSFIDSDR

-863 ELFKS
+863 ELFQS
-868 DEARRVCMYDD
+868 EEARRVCQYDD
-879 IDEALWKNG
+879 IDEALWKND

-911 VRYCEN
+911 VRYCES

-922 GGKTFANLPDEIC
+922 NRTFADLPNEIC

-955 GVNCDTEERG
+955 GVKCDTEEQG
-965 SSLYVTLPKSSLK
+965 SALYVTLPKSSLK
-978 SLLKV
+978 SFMKV

>member
-1 VTRTGFILIRLQK
+1 MRVPLSDGRRRFGE
-14 LGALALKKKKKKR
+14 KKKK
-27 ALFENT
+27 T
-33 QPPDSAQKKHH
+33 Q
-44 AKAVV
+44 
-49 VDFIVVIVII
+49 
-59 MRAASSL
+59 RCAS
-66 SASCSYSSKMKSSA
+66 
-80 FAPQQRF
+80 R
-87 FPATKKTT
+87 
-95 RSEEITSSRILF
+95 
-107 VGARRKDGRRTNA
+107 NA
-120 SSSREK
+120 SSGGSSR
-126 RLAFSPGAAT
+126 SPF
-136 RALNKNAAAFGNN
+136 FGN
-149 NVVLFSSYEEEEE
+149 VFASSSFDDDD
-162 DSEDEETKREKMEAI
+162 DSEDEEVLKRERLEAV
-177 QYAMQSFDVSS
+177 QFAMQSFDVS
-188 DENFLP
+188 DETFGA
-194 SSPPSLGGGGGD
+194 GGKVAE
-206 GGEEDQALK
+206 EEDGEDALK
-215 TNVMEFVGAVRGGSN
+215 TNVAEFVGAVRGGSSSSSGRGGGGGRRKSKDERGSGAGNN
-230 KNGARRNGGKK
+230 KNAAREERQK
-241 NDEGAG
+241 
-247 VVGRRGR
+247 R
-254 GRYGNDVTREQR
+254 QR
-266 RQRGQKPN
+266 RPKSSN
-274 NGALVAREKKMSNRE
+274 IANVARETKMSNRE

-295 VRAVFMGSMDDEDED
+295 VRAVFMGSMDDDDDNNEREEENED
-310 DGKKDD
+310 GG
-316 MNDESFETRFELK
+316 SFGGTRFELK
-329 EGTSDVVKTSV
+329 EGTSEVLKTSSV
-340 SSEKTN
+340 SDDKTTN
-346 GEKINVPRIEQRDVN
+346 GEIIDVPRIEQRDN
-361 SNREAVLLPF
+361 NNDKEAVLLTF

-421 TPVESTYVAVMIACK
+421 TPVESTYVAVMIACR

-450 CRMSGIEVSKRTM
+450 CRTSGIEVSKRTM
-463 LLTIECA
+463 LLTMECA

-484 DIEERGWTLSP
+484 DIEEQGWTLSP
-495 KIFDQLLKLTIDVD
+495 KVFDQLLKLTIDVD

-537 SNLEPSPVAFNALL
+537 SNVEPSPVAFNALL

-570 TSRGVAPSRETCEIA
+570 TSQGVSPSRETCEIA

-748 TLLDEMLEKSDEV
+748 SLLDEMLEKSDEV

-791 KVEIENRGGTGSSDL
+791 KVEIENRGGLGSSDL

-815 MLDAALGPGGAEAAV
+815 MLDAALGPGGAEAV
-830 AAVALELGKDK
+830 VSAVALELGKDK

-848 MKTSLLDSER
+848 MKTSFIDSDR

-863 ELFKS
+863 ELFQS
-868 DEARRVCMYDD
+868 EEARRVCQYDD
-879 IDEALWKNG
+879 IDEALWKND

-911 VRYCEN
+911 VRYCES

-922 GGKTFANLPDEIC
+922 NRTFADLPNEIC

-955 GVNCDTEERG
+955 GVKCDTEEQG
-965 SSLYVTLPKSSLK
+965 SALYVTLPKSSLK
-978 SLLKV
+978 SFMKV

>member
-1 VTRTGFILIRLQK
+1 MRVPLSDGRRRFGE
-14 LGALALKKKKKKR
+14 KKKK
-27 ALFENT
+27 T
-33 QPPDSAQKKHH
+33 Q
-44 AKAVV
+44 
-49 VDFIVVIVII
+49 
-59 MRAASSL
+59 RCAS
-66 SASCSYSSKMKSSA
+66 
-80 FAPQQRF
+80 R
-87 FPATKKTT
+87 
-95 RSEEITSSRILF
+95 
-107 VGARRKDGRRTNA
+107 NA
-120 SSSREK
+120 SSGGSSR
-126 RLAFSPGAAT
+126 SPF
-136 RALNKNAAAFGNN
+136 FGN
-149 NVVLFSSYEEEEE
+149 VFASSSFDDDD
-162 DSEDEETKREKMEAI
+162 DSEDEEVLKRERLEAV
-177 QYAMQSFDVSS
+177 QFAMQSFDVS
-188 DENFLP
+188 DETFNA
-194 SSPPSLGGGGGD
+194 GVKVAEE
-206 GGEEDQALK
+206 EEDREDALK
-215 TNVMEFVGAVRGGSN
+215 TNVAEFVGAVRGGSSSSSGRGGGGGRRKSKDERGSGAGNN
-230 KNGARRNGGKK
+230 KNAAREERQK
-241 NDEGAG
+241 
-247 VVGRRGR
+247 R
-254 GRYGNDVTREQR
+254 QR
-266 RQRGQKPN
+266 RPKSSN
-274 NGALVAREKKMSNRE
+274 IANVARETKMSNRE

-295 VRAVFMGSMDDEDED
+295 VRAVFMGSMDDDDDNNEREGENED
-310 DGKKDD
+310 GG
-316 MNDESFETRFELK
+316 SFGGTRFELK
-329 EGTSDVVKTSV
+329 EGTSEVLKTSSV
-340 SSEKTN
+340 SDDKTTN
-346 GEKINVPRIEQRDVN
+346 GEIIDVPRIEQRDN
-361 SNREAVLLPF
+361 NNDKEAVLLTF

-421 TPVESTYVAVMIACK
+421 TPVESTYVAVMIACR

-450 CRMSGIEVSKRTM
+450 CRTSGIEVSKRTM
-463 LLTIECA
+463 LLTMECA

-484 DIEERGWTLSP
+484 DIEEQGWTLSP
-495 KIFDQLLKLTIDVD
+495 KVFDQLLKLTIDVD

-537 SNLEPSPVAFNALL
+537 SNVEPSPVAFNALL

-570 TSRGVAPSRETCEIA
+570 TSQGVSPSRETCEIA

-600 VFAVMRQR
+600 VFAVMRQK

-748 TLLDEMLEKSDEV
+748 SLLDEMLEKSDEV

-791 KVEIENRGGTGSSDL
+791 KVEIENRGGLGSSDL

-830 AAVALELGKDK
+830 SAVALELGKDK
-841 KGGSSSG
+841 KGGSLSG
-848 MKTSLLDSER
+848 MKTSFIDSDR

-863 ELFKS
+863 ELFQS
-868 DEARRVCMYDD
+868 EEARRVCQYDD
-879 IDEALWKNG
+879 IDEALWKND

-911 VRYCEN
+911 VRYCES

-922 GGKTFANLPDEIC
+922 NRTFADLPNEIC

-955 GVNCDTEERG
+955 GVKCDTEEQG
-965 SSLYVTLPKSSLK
+965 SALYVTLPKSSLK
-978 SLLKV
+978 SFMKV

>member
-1 VTRTGFILIRLQK
+1 MRVPLSDGRRRFGE
-14 LGALALKKKKKKR
+14 KKKK
-27 ALFENT
+27 T
-33 QPPDSAQKKHH
+33 Q
-44 AKAVV
+44 
-49 VDFIVVIVII
+49 
-59 MRAASSL
+59 RCAS
-66 SASCSYSSKMKSSA
+66 
-80 FAPQQRF
+80 R
-87 FPATKKTT
+87 
-95 RSEEITSSRILF
+95 
-107 VGARRKDGRRTNA
+107 NA
-120 SSSREK
+120 SSGGSSR
-126 RLAFSPGAAT
+126 SPF
-136 RALNKNAAAFGNN
+136 FGN
-149 NVVLFSSYEEEEE
+149 VFASSSFDDDD
-162 DSEDEETKREKMEAI
+162 DSEDEEVLKRERLEAV
-177 QYAMQSFDVSS
+177 QFAMQSFDVS
-188 DENFLP
+188 DETFNA
-194 SSPPSLGGGGGD
+194 GVKVAE
-206 GGEEDQALK
+206 EEDDRDDALK
-215 TNVMEFVGAVRGGSN
+215 TNVAEFVGAVRGGSSSSSGRGGGGGRRKSNDERGSGAGNN
-230 KNGARRNGGKK
+230 KNAAREERQK
-241 NDEGAG
+241 
-247 VVGRRGR
+247 R
-254 GRYGNDVTREQR
+254 QR
-266 RQRGQKPN
+266 RSKSSN
-274 NGALVAREKKMSNRE
+274 IANVARETKMSNRE

-295 VRAVFMGSMDDEDED
+295 VRAVFMGSMDDDDDNNEREEENED
-310 DGKKDD
+310 GG
-316 MNDESFETRFELK
+316 SFGGTRFELK
-329 EGTSDVVKTSV
+329 EGTSEVLKTSSV
-340 SSEKTN
+340 SDDKTTN
-346 GEKINVPRIEQRDVN
+346 GEIIDVPRIEQRDN
-361 SNREAVLLPF
+361 NNDKEAVLLTF

-421 TPVESTYVAVMIACK
+421 TPVESTYVAVMIACR

-450 CRMSGIEVSKRTM
+450 CRTSGIEVSKRTM
-463 LLTIECA
+463 LLTMECA

-484 DIEERGWTLSP
+484 DIEEQGWTLSP
-495 KIFDQLLKLTIDVD
+495 KVFDQLLKLTIDVD

-537 SNLEPSPVAFNALL
+537 SNVEPSPVAFNALL

-570 TSRGVAPSRETCEIA
+570 TSQGVSPSRETCEIA

-748 TLLDEMLEKSDEV
+748 SLLDEMLEKSDEV

-791 KVEIENRGGTGSSDL
+791 KVEIENRGGLGSSDL

-830 AAVALELGKDK
+830 SAVALELGKDK

-848 MKTSLLDSER
+848 MKTSFIDSDR

-863 ELFKS
+863 ELFQS
-868 DEARRVCMYDD
+868 EEARRVCQYDD
-879 IDEALWKNG
+879 IDEALWKND

-911 VRYCEN
+911 VRYCES

-922 GGKTFANLPDEIC
+922 NRTFADLPNEIC

-955 GVNCDTEERG
+955 GVKCDTEEQG
-965 SSLYVTLPKSSLK
+965 SALYVTLPKSSLK
-978 SLLKV
+978 SFMKV